1 MAAYSFIDNINDF
14 FSTGYFTEDFQKKV
28 FDKSGY
34 SQEGIKELCTRF
46 SALRQQ
52 YNRYKQAVTSR
63 YAREKDKE
71 RETFDF
77 NSKLLECLGYY
88 KATVK
93 EQPAAILSLPIG
105 ENGAQQDVPVRIVCN
120 RTDGSPQ
127 LYVMDIPT
135 LVSASDDTDAETGF
149 AELGLDRLVTHIFS
163 LPEQEHPRY
172 ILMSSGNMVFFMD
185 ADKWE
190 RGAYLRFDI
199 ERLLVETTQSAMRN
213 YFALFY
219 LLVSR
224 EALAVIGDTPLMQQL
239 EEESYKN
246 AYAVTQDL
254 KRGVVAAVEALAN
267 EAIWYIKHTPDNKFH
282 DQDETDDNFETM
294 MRDDCLIFIYRL
306 LFIFYAESR
315 PDLDILPINDQTYQR
330 GYSLEMLR
338 DLEQVN
344 LITAEELNGYFFDHS
359 IKRLFA
365 LILRG
370 YNEDRVDASSMT
382 ASFRV
387 RHIDSPLFS
396 DTKLKVL
403 VGVKFRNVVWQSIV
417 CQLSLSQKQKGKPRG
432 RISYANLGINQLGS
446 VYENLLAYR
455 GFYAEE
461 DYIEVHPKGDL
472 VETYLQPRSRRDVFE
487 EDEILKDEEGHDI
500 IHPRGKFIYRLNG
513 RDRKKS
519 ASFYTPEVLTKSTV
533 KYTLKPIVE
542 KLERGEIKASDL
554 LQMKI
559 LEPAMGAAAFQ
570 NEVINQL
577 AVLYLQ
583 FRKQEVGETIDP
595 LQYPNEL
602 QKVKAFI
609 ATSNVYGVDLN
620 ATAIELGKLS
630 LWLNVMHK
638 DMEVPFF
645 SNRLA
650 EGNAVIGAWLK
661 VYKKSDVVRTTVGQR
676 AYDKKWW
683 EAPTHRIHFSDSRLE
698 RHYTEVYHFLLPVQD
713 MLGILNAKL
722 PTFSKEEEQ
731 KLKEKKK
738 VMANIRKSWLKGIT
752 GEEYKQLER
761 ISRKIDVLLKK
772 YVEFQ
777 MGVAEYANNGYAV
790 WKYAG
795 KRTLPFE
802 TNAQREEFDDQRYR
816 KDSAYM
822 KLKMVMD
829 YWCSLFFWEYK
840 DLADLP
846 TRQDYWDDI
855 ERVLDVDMKEASPK
869 VRFSNAG
876 KTGEEDLFLPK
887 QGRIDFDAEE
897 EESAAK
903 VQSLEYY
910 LAEMG
915 NKQINKLQLE
925 GAYSERRFD
934 IVKELAKRYHF
945 FHPMLEFLEVFWL
958 RDGFD
963 VICGN
968 PPWIKLEFNEANIVS
983 EKYPEVVIRKV
994 SAPVVRQMIKQFM
1007 NDQMMEKLYKGEMA
1021 EQVCSTAFLNAYC
1034 NYPLLIG
1041 QQTNL
1046 YKCVLEN
1053 TMDLVSPTN
1062 GYIGLLTPESIYDDP
1077 NGQPLRREL
1086 YKRLRYHFQY
1096 QNELRLFAE
1105 VHHHTVYG
1113 DQLLGP
1119 RRSSSPRFASLSNLF
1134 HPSTVDGCF
1143 THDGH
1148 GMCGGIKDE
1157 NGNWNTKPHRDRIVT
1172 FTDKELQVLSDT
1184 FEDGTT
1190 GDCAKLVSIHSKEI
1204 IGVLKKIS
1212 DFPKHLDDVKNIT
1225 SMCFD
1230 ETNAPKAGL
1239 IKRHTCVPELSKYE
1253 MIYSGPHFYVANPI
1267 YKTPRETCI
1276 LNSDY
1281 DNVELG
1287 KIPDNYIQRTN
1298 YIPNIPLPE
1307 YNQQVRGFI
1316 SNKVQGEVSYDNYF
1330 DYYKLGIRAMISQAG
1345 ERSLICAVLPRRTA
1359 HINGVISSSFVRGD
1373 DTVDIAALCASIPM
1387 DFFMKTIAAQ
1397 NLTSVRMQGFPLGI
1411 DEKYNN
1417 AMRSRTLLLNCLTTH
1432 YADLWQEMWD
1442 GAYKNETWSLR
1453 DKRLKPFDQL
1463 HETWSWDIPL
1473 RNYFERR
1480 QALVEIDV
1488 ISAMALGLS
1497 LQDLEMIYTIQF
1509 PVLQQNENDTWYD
1522 AEGKIVFTCS
1532 KGLTGVGLDRKQW
1545 EAMRGEPNT
1554 PNNPNNPNTP
1564 ITSYKGSTASYV
1576 HTIDPSKSEL
1586 YGGQQQTFVAP
1597 YTRCD
1602 RIADYR
1608 RAWAHFE
1615 KIYNK

>member
-224 EALAVIGDTPLMQQL
+224 EALAAIGDTPLMQQL

-294 MRDDCLIFIYRL
+294 MRDDCLVFIYRL

-822 KLKMVMD
+822 KLKAVMD
-829 YWCSLFFWEYK
+829 YWCALFFWEYK

-915 NKQINKLQLE
+915 NKQTNKLQLE

-963 VICGN
+963 IICGN
-968 PPWIKLEFNEANIVS
+968 PPWEKWSYEQQEVIG
-983 EKYPEVVIRKV
+983 EKYPEVLIRED
-994 SAPVVRQMIKQFM
+994 SATDVEHALEVYFQNATIKSMCMMEQVEATCSATFM
-1007 NDQMMEKLYKGEMA
+1007 NSFA
-1021 EQVCSTAFLNAYC
+1021 C
-1034 NYPLLIG
+1034 YPLLVG
-1041 QQTNL
+1041 QQADL
-1046 YKCVLEN
+1046 YKNVLTN
-1053 TMDLVSPTN
+1053 CFDLLSEK
-1062 GYIGLLTPESIYDDP
+1062 GYLGMLHPESVYDDAK
-1077 NGQPLRREL
+1077 GQPLRKVMYR
-1086 YKRLRYHFQY
+1086 RLQYHFQY
-1096 QNELRLFAE
+1096 QNALNLFPIA
-1105 VHHHTVYG
+1105 H
-1113 DQLLGP
+1113 
-1119 RRSSSPRFASLSNLF
+1119 RRKYSANIYTGLKDEISFDSISNLF
-1134 HPSTVDGCF
+1134 HPKTVDDCYMHNGQGICE
-1143 THDGH
+1143 
-1148 GMCGGIKDE
+1148 GIKGKD
-1157 NGNWNTKPHRDRIVT
+1157 GKWNLAGHKNRIVHYNA
-1172 FTDKELQVLSDT
+1172 KYIKLLSDT
-1184 FEDGTT
+1184 FEDGRYP
-1190 GDCAKLVSIHSKEI
+1190 DCAKLVSVHNNEMLGI
-1204 IGVLKKIS
+1204 LDKIS
-1212 DFPKHLDDVKNIT
+1212 NYERKVSSVRNKIT
-1225 SMCFD
+1225 VCFD
-1230 ETNAPKAGL
+1230 ETGAPKEGL
-1239 IKRHTCVPELSKYE
+1239 IKDVRSHTCYPSMENCE
-1253 MIYSGPHFYVANPI
+1253 MIYNAPQFYVSNPI
-1267 YKTPRETCI
+1267 YQTPKEVSLKKGDFNI
-1276 LNSDY
+1276 VDLEKISD
-1281 DNVELG
+1281 E
-1287 KIPDNYIQRTN
+1287 YIQRTKYLPLVGN
-1298 YIPNIPLPE
+1298 YRSLSTFNAFVIGQDEHGNDIYDSLLDH
-1307 YNQQVRGFI
+1307 YKVGFRKMVNL
-1316 SNKVQGEVSYDNYF
+1316 S
-1330 DYYKLGIRAMISQAG
+1330 G

-1359 HINGVISSSFVRGD
+1359 HIHGVISISFLDRNY
-1373 DTVDIAALCASIPM
+1373 TVDMAALCSSIVM
-1387 DFFMKTIAAQ
+1387 DFYWKTIATQ
-1397 NLTSVRMQGFPLGI
+1397 NITESRLATFPFGI
-1411 DEKYNN
+1411 KKKFKS
-1417 AMRSRTLLLNCLTTH
+1417 AMYSRTLMLNCLNK
-1432 YADLWQEMWD
+1432 YYDDLWSGCWCESFRTD
-1442 GAYKNETWSLR
+1442 RWSLE
-1453 DKRLKPFDQL
+1453 DARLKPFSEL
-1463 HETWSWDIPL
+1463 TPSWNHDTPL
-1473 RNYFERR
+1473 RNHFERR

-1488 ISAMALGLS
+1488 LAAMSFGLS
-1497 LQDLEMIYTIQF
+1497 LEDLEFIYDIQF
-1509 PVLQQNENDTWYD
+1509 PVLRQNEDDTWYD
-1522 AEGKIVFTCS
+1522 Q
-1532 KGLTGVGLDRKQW
+1532 KGNVVYSVSLCKKGVGVDRATW
-1545 EAMRGEPNT
+1545 NTIRGEQLSDN
-1554 PNNPNNPNTP
+1554 
-1564 ITSYKGSTASYV
+1564 IYQGATSSYI
-1576 HTIDPSKSEL
+1576 HTVPVEKSEL
-1586 YGGQQQTFVAP
+1586 YGGEQVTYYAP

-1608 RAWAHFE
+1608 RAWTFFE
-1615 KIYNK
+1615 ERFKNED

>member
-14 FSTGYFTEDFQKKV
+14 FSTGYFTEDFLKKV

-105 ENGAQQDVPVRIVCN
+105 ENGVQQDVPVRIVCN

-224 EALAVIGDTPLMQQL
+224 EALAAIGDTPLMQQL

-294 MRDDCLIFIYRL
+294 MRDDCLVFIYRL

-500 IHPRGKFIYRLNG
+500 IHPKGKFIYRLNG

-595 LQYPNEL
+595 LQYSNEL

-661 VYKKSDVVRTTVGQR
+661 VYKKSDVVRTIVGQR

-731 KLKEKKK
+731 KLKEMKK

-816 KDSAYM
+816 KNSPYM
-822 KLKMVMD
+822 KLKAVMD
-829 YWCSLFFWEYK
+829 YWCALFFWEYK

-897 EESAAK
+897 EKSAAK

-910 LAEMG
+910 IAEMG
-915 NKQINKLQLE
+915 NKQTNKLPLE
-925 GAYSERRFD
+925 GVYSERRFD

-963 VICGN
+963 IICGN
-968 PPWIKLEFNEANIVS
+968 PPWEKWSYEQQEVIG
-983 EKYPEVVIRKV
+983 EKYPEVLIRED
-994 SAPVVRQMIKQFM
+994 SATDVEHALEMYFQNATIKSMCMMEQVEATCSATFM
-1007 NDQMMEKLYKGEMA
+1007 NSFA
-1021 EQVCSTAFLNAYC
+1021 C
-1034 NYPLLIG
+1034 YPLLVG
-1041 QQTNL
+1041 QQADL
-1046 YKCVLEN
+1046 YKNVLTN
-1053 TMDLVSPTN
+1053 CFDLLSEK
-1062 GYIGLLTPESIYDDP
+1062 GYLGMLHPESVYDDAK
-1077 NGQPLRREL
+1077 GQPLRKVMYR
-1086 YKRLRYHFQY
+1086 RLQYHFQY
-1096 QNELRLFAE
+1096 QNALNLFPIA
-1105 VHHHTVYG
+1105 H
-1113 DQLLGP
+1113 
-1119 RRSSSPRFASLSNLF
+1119 RRKYSANIYTGLKDEISFDSISNLF
-1134 HPSTVDGCF
+1134 HPKTVDDCYMHNGQGICE
-1143 THDGH
+1143 
-1148 GMCGGIKDE
+1148 GIKGKD
-1157 NGNWNTKPHRDRIVT
+1157 GKWNLAGHKNRIVHYNA
-1172 FTDKELQVLSDT
+1172 KYIKLLSDT
-1184 FEDGTT
+1184 FEDGRYP
-1190 GDCAKLVSIHSKEI
+1190 DCAKLVSVHNNEMLGI
-1204 IGVLKKIS
+1204 LDKIS
-1212 DFPKHLDDVKNIT
+1212 NYERKVSSVTNKIT
-1225 SMCFD
+1225 VCFD
-1230 ETNAPKAGL
+1230 ETGAPKEGL
-1239 IKRHTCVPELSKYE
+1239 IKDVRSHTCYPSMENCE
-1253 MIYSGPHFYVANPI
+1253 MIYNAPQFYVSNPV
-1267 YKTPRETCI
+1267 YQTPKEVSLKKGDFNI
-1276 LNSDY
+1276 VDLEKISD
-1281 DNVELG
+1281 E
-1287 KIPDNYIQRTN
+1287 YIQRTKYLPLVGN
-1298 YIPNIPLPE
+1298 YRSLSTFNAFVIGQDEHGNDIYDSLLDH
-1307 YNQQVRGFI
+1307 YKVGFRKMVNL
-1316 SNKVQGEVSYDNYF
+1316 S
-1330 DYYKLGIRAMISQAG
+1330 G

-1359 HINGVISSSFVRGD
+1359 HINGVISISFLDRNY
-1373 DTVDIAALCASIPM
+1373 TVDMAALCSSIVM
-1387 DFFMKTIAAQ
+1387 DFYWKTIATQ
-1397 NLTSVRMQGFPLGI
+1397 NITESRLATFPFGI
-1411 DEKYNN
+1411 KKKFKS
-1417 AMRSRTLLLNCLTTH
+1417 AMYSRTLMLNCLNK
-1432 YADLWQEMWD
+1432 YYDDLWSGCWCESFRTD
-1442 GAYKNETWSLR
+1442 RWSLE
-1453 DKRLKPFDQL
+1453 DARLKPFSEL
-1463 HETWSWDIPL
+1463 TPSWNHDTPL
-1473 RNYFERR
+1473 RNHFERR

-1488 ISAMALGLS
+1488 LAAMSFGLS
-1497 LQDLEMIYTIQF
+1497 LEDLEFIYDIQF
-1509 PVLQQNENDTWYD
+1509 PVLRQNEDDTWYD
-1522 AEGKIVFTCS
+1522 Q
-1532 KGLTGVGLDRKQW
+1532 KGNVVYSVSLCKKGVGVDRATW
-1545 EAMRGEPNT
+1545 NTIRGEQLSDN
-1554 PNNPNNPNTP
+1554 
-1564 ITSYKGSTASYV
+1564 IYQGATSSYI
-1576 HTIDPSKSEL
+1576 HTVPVEKSEL
-1586 YGGQQQTFVAP
+1586 YGGEQVTYYAP

-1608 RAWAHFE
+1608 RAWTFFE
-1615 KIYNK
+1615 ERFKNED

>member
-14 FSTGYFTEDFQKKV
+14 FSTGYFTEDFLKKV

-105 ENGAQQDVPVRIVCN
+105 ENGVQQDVPVRIVCN

-224 EALAVIGDTPLMQQL
+224 EALAAIGDTPLMQQL

-294 MRDDCLIFIYRL
+294 MRDDCLVFIYRL

-595 LQYPNEL
+595 LQYSNEL

-661 VYKKSDVVRTTVGQR
+661 VYKKSDVVRTIVGQR

-722 PTFSKEEEQ
+722 PTFSEEEEQ
-731 KLKEKKK
+731 KLKDKKK

-752 GEEYKQLER
+752 GEEYRQLER

-816 KDSAYM
+816 KNSPYM
-822 KLKMVMD
+822 KLKVVMD
-829 YWCSLFFWEYK
+829 YWCALFFWEYK

-869 VRFSNAG
+869 VCFSNAG

-897 EESAAK
+897 EISAAK

-910 LAEMG
+910 IAEMG
-915 NKQINKLQLE
+915 NKQTNKLPLK
-925 GAYSERRFD
+925 GVYSERRFD

-963 VICGN
+963 IICGN
-968 PPWIKLEFNEANIVS
+968 PPWEKWSYEQQEVIG
-983 EKYPEVVIRKV
+983 EKYPEVLIRED
-994 SAPVVRQMIKQFM
+994 SATDVEHALEMYFQNATIKSMCMMEQVEATCSATFM
-1007 NDQMMEKLYKGEMA
+1007 NSFA
-1021 EQVCSTAFLNAYC
+1021 C
-1034 NYPLLIG
+1034 YPLLVG
-1041 QQTNL
+1041 QQADL
-1046 YKCVLEN
+1046 YKNVLTN
-1053 TMDLVSPTN
+1053 CFDLLSEK
-1062 GYIGLLTPESIYDDP
+1062 GYLGMLHPESVYDDAK
-1077 NGQPLRREL
+1077 GQPLRKVMYR
-1086 YKRLRYHFQY
+1086 RLQYHFQY
-1096 QNELRLFAE
+1096 QNALNLFPIA
-1105 VHHHTVYG
+1105 H
-1113 DQLLGP
+1113 
-1119 RRSSSPRFASLSNLF
+1119 RRKYSANIYTGLKDEISFDSISNLF
-1134 HPSTVDGCF
+1134 HPKTVDDCYMHNGQGICE
-1143 THDGH
+1143 
-1148 GMCGGIKDE
+1148 GIKGKD
-1157 NGNWNTKPHRDRIVT
+1157 GKWNLAGHKNRIVHYNA
-1172 FTDKELQVLSDT
+1172 KYIKLLSDT
-1184 FEDGTT
+1184 FEDGRYP
-1190 GDCAKLVSIHSKEI
+1190 DCAKLVSVHNNEMLGI
-1204 IGVLKKIS
+1204 LDKIS
-1212 DFPKHLDDVKNIT
+1212 NYERKVSSVRNKIT
-1225 SMCFD
+1225 VCFD
-1230 ETNAPKAGL
+1230 ETGAPKEGL
-1239 IKRHTCVPELSKYE
+1239 IKDVRSHTCYPSMENCE
-1253 MIYSGPHFYVANPI
+1253 MIYNAPQFYVSNPV
-1267 YKTPRETCI
+1267 YQTPKEVSLKKGDFNI
-1276 LNSDY
+1276 VDLEKISD
-1281 DNVELG
+1281 E
-1287 KIPDNYIQRTN
+1287 YIQRTKYLPLVGN
-1298 YIPNIPLPE
+1298 YRSLSTFNAFVIGQDEHGNDIYDSLLDH
-1307 YNQQVRGFI
+1307 YKVGFRKMVNL
-1316 SNKVQGEVSYDNYF
+1316 S
-1330 DYYKLGIRAMISQAG
+1330 G

-1359 HINGVISSSFVRGD
+1359 HIHGVISISFLDRNY
-1373 DTVDIAALCASIPM
+1373 TVDMAALCSSIVM
-1387 DFFMKTIAAQ
+1387 DFYWKTIATQ
-1397 NLTSVRMQGFPLGI
+1397 NITESRLATFPFGI
-1411 DEKYNN
+1411 KKKFKS
-1417 AMRSRTLLLNCLTTH
+1417 AMYSRTLMLNCLNK
-1432 YADLWQEMWD
+1432 YYDDLWSGCWCESFRTD
-1442 GAYKNETWSLR
+1442 SWSLE
-1453 DKRLKPFDQL
+1453 DARLKPFSEL
-1463 HETWSWDIPL
+1463 TPSWNHDTPL
-1473 RNYFERR
+1473 RNHFERR

-1488 ISAMALGLS
+1488 LAAMSFGLS
-1497 LQDLEMIYTIQF
+1497 LEDLEFIYDIQF
-1509 PVLQQNENDTWYD
+1509 PVLRQNEDDTWYD
-1522 AEGKIVFTCS
+1522 Q
-1532 KGLTGVGLDRKQW
+1532 KGNVVYSVSLCKKGVGVDRATW
-1545 EAMRGEPNT
+1545 NTIRGEQLSDN
-1554 PNNPNNPNTP
+1554 
-1564 ITSYKGSTASYV
+1564 IYQGATSSYI
-1576 HTIDPSKSEL
+1576 HTVPVEKSEL
-1586 YGGQQQTFVAP
+1586 YGGEQVTYYAP

-1602 RIADYR
+1602 RIADYQ
-1608 RAWAHFE
+1608 RAWTFFE
-1615 KIYNK
+1615 ERFKNED

>member
-93 EQPAAILSLPIG
+93 GQPAAILSLPIG

-127 LYVMDIPT
+127 LYVMDIHT
-135 LVSASDDTDAETGF
+135 LVSASEDTDAETGF

-224 EALAVIGDTPLMQQL
+224 EALAAIGDTPLMQQL

-294 MRDDCLIFIYRL
+294 MRDDCLVFIYRL

-683 EAPTHRIHFSDSRLE
+683 EAPTHRIHFTDSRLE

-822 KLKMVMD
+822 KLKAVMD
-829 YWCSLFFWEYK
+829 YWCALFFWEYK

-897 EESAAK
+897 EKSAAK

-910 LAEMG
+910 IAEMG
-915 NKQINKLQLE
+915 NKQTNKLPLE
-925 GAYSERRFD
+925 GVYSERRFD
-934 IVKELAKRYHF
+934 IVNELAKRYHF

-963 VICGN
+963 IICGN
-968 PPWIKLEFNEANIVS
+968 PPWEKWSYEQQEVIG
-983 EKYPEVVIRKV
+983 EKYPEVLIRED
-994 SAPVVRQMIKQFM
+994 SATDVEHALEVYFQNATIKSMCMMEQVEATCSATFM
-1007 NDQMMEKLYKGEMA
+1007 NSFA
-1021 EQVCSTAFLNAYC
+1021 C
-1034 NYPLLIG
+1034 YPLLVG
-1041 QQTNL
+1041 QQADL
-1046 YKCVLEN
+1046 YKNVLTN
-1053 TMDLVSPTN
+1053 CFDLLSEK
-1062 GYIGLLTPESIYDDP
+1062 GYLGMLHPESVYDDAK
-1077 NGQPLRREL
+1077 GQPLRKVMYR
-1086 YKRLRYHFQY
+1086 RLQYHFQY
-1096 QNELRLFAE
+1096 QNALNLFPIA
-1105 VHHHTVYG
+1105 H
-1113 DQLLGP
+1113 
-1119 RRSSSPRFASLSNLF
+1119 RRKYSANIYTGLKDEISFDSISNLF
-1134 HPSTVDGCF
+1134 HPKTVDDCYMHNGQGICE
-1143 THDGH
+1143 
-1148 GMCGGIKDE
+1148 GIKGKD
-1157 NGNWNTKPHRDRIVT
+1157 GKWNLAGHKNRIVHYNA
-1172 FTDKELQVLSDT
+1172 KYIKLLSDT
-1184 FEDGTT
+1184 FEDGRYP
-1190 GDCAKLVSIHSKEI
+1190 DCAKLVSVHNNEMLGI
-1204 IGVLKKIS
+1204 LDKIS
-1212 DFPKHLDDVKNIT
+1212 NYERKVSSVTNKIT
-1225 SMCFD
+1225 VCFD
-1230 ETNAPKAGL
+1230 ETGAPKEGL
-1239 IKRHTCVPELSKYE
+1239 IKDVRSHTCYPSMENCE
-1253 MIYSGPHFYVANPI
+1253 MIYNAPQFYVSNPV
-1267 YKTPRETCI
+1267 YQTPKEVSLKKGDFNI
-1276 LNSDY
+1276 VDLEKISD
-1281 DNVELG
+1281 E
-1287 KIPDNYIQRTN
+1287 YIQRTKYLPLVGN
-1298 YIPNIPLPE
+1298 YRSLSTFNAFVIGQDEHGNDIYDSLLDH
-1307 YNQQVRGFI
+1307 YKVGFRKMVNL
-1316 SNKVQGEVSYDNYF
+1316 S
-1330 DYYKLGIRAMISQAG
+1330 G

-1359 HINGVISSSFVRGD
+1359 HIHGVISISFLDRNY
-1373 DTVDIAALCASIPM
+1373 TVDMAALCSSIVM
-1387 DFFMKTIAAQ
+1387 DFYWKTIATQ
-1397 NLTSVRMQGFPLGI
+1397 NITESRLATFPFGI
-1411 DEKYNN
+1411 KKKFKS
-1417 AMRSRTLLLNCLTTH
+1417 AMYSRTLMLNCLNK
-1432 YADLWQEMWD
+1432 YYDDLWSGCWCESFRTD
-1442 GAYKNETWSLR
+1442 RWSLE
-1453 DKRLKPFDQL
+1453 DARLKPFSEL
-1463 HETWSWDIPL
+1463 TPSWNHDTPL
-1473 RNYFERR
+1473 RNHFERR

-1488 ISAMALGLS
+1488 LAAMSFGLS
-1497 LQDLEMIYTIQF
+1497 LEDLEFIYDIQF
-1509 PVLQQNENDTWYD
+1509 PVLRQNEDDTWYD
-1522 AEGKIVFTCS
+1522 Q
-1532 KGLTGVGLDRKQW
+1532 KGNVVYSVSLCKKGVGVDRATWNTIRGKQLSDNIYQG
-1545 EAMRGEPNT
+1545 A
-1554 PNNPNNPNTP
+1554 
-1564 ITSYKGSTASYV
+1564 TSSYI
-1576 HTIDPSKSEL
+1576 HTVPVEKSEL
-1586 YGGQQQTFVAP
+1586 YGGEQVTYYAP

-1602 RIADYR
+1602 RIADYQ
-1608 RAWAHFE
+1608 RAWTFFE
-1615 KIYNK
+1615 ERFKNED

>member
-224 EALAVIGDTPLMQQL
+224 EALAAIGDTPLMQQL

-294 MRDDCLIFIYRL
+294 MRDDCLVFIYRL

-487 EDEILKDEEGHDI
+487 EDEILKDDEGHDI

-554 LQMKI
+554 LQMKL

-722 PTFSKEEEQ
+722 PTFSKEEEH

-816 KDSAYM
+816 KNSPYM
-822 KLKMVMD
+822 KLKAVMD
-829 YWCSLFFWEYK
+829 YWCALFFWEYK

-897 EESAAK
+897 EISAAK

-910 LAEMG
+910 IAEMG
-915 NKQINKLQLE
+915 NKQTNKLPLK
-925 GAYSERRFD
+925 GVYSERRFD

-963 VICGN
+963 IICGN
-968 PPWIKLEFNEANIVS
+968 PPWEKWSYEQQEVIG
-983 EKYPEVVIRKV
+983 EKYPEVLIRED
-994 SAPVVRQMIKQFM
+994 SATDVEHALEMYFQNATIKSMCMMEQVEATCSATFM
-1007 NDQMMEKLYKGEMA
+1007 NSFA
-1021 EQVCSTAFLNAYC
+1021 C
-1034 NYPLLIG
+1034 YPLLVG
-1041 QQTNL
+1041 QQADL
-1046 YKCVLEN
+1046 YKNVLTN
-1053 TMDLVSPTN
+1053 CFDLLSEK
-1062 GYIGLLTPESIYDDP
+1062 GYLGMLHPESVYDDAK
-1077 NGQPLRREL
+1077 GQPLRKVMYR
-1086 YKRLRYHFQY
+1086 RLQYHFQY
-1096 QNELRLFAE
+1096 QNALNLFPIA
-1105 VHHHTVYG
+1105 H
-1113 DQLLGP
+1113 
-1119 RRSSSPRFASLSNLF
+1119 RRKYSANIYTGLKDEISFDSISNLF
-1134 HPSTVDGCF
+1134 HPKTVDDCYMHNGQGICE
-1143 THDGH
+1143 
-1148 GMCGGIKDE
+1148 GIKGKD
-1157 NGNWNTKPHRDRIVT
+1157 GKWNLAGHKNRIVHYNA
-1172 FTDKELQVLSDT
+1172 KYIKLLSDT
-1184 FEDGTT
+1184 FEDGRYP
-1190 GDCAKLVSIHSKEI
+1190 DCAKLVSVHNNEMLGI
-1204 IGVLKKIS
+1204 LDKIS
-1212 DFPKHLDDVKNIT
+1212 NYERKVSSVTNKIT
-1225 SMCFD
+1225 VCFD
-1230 ETNAPKAGL
+1230 ETGAPKEGL
-1239 IKRHTCVPELSKYE
+1239 IKDVRSHTCYPSMENCE
-1253 MIYSGPHFYVANPI
+1253 MIYNAPQFYVSNPV
-1267 YKTPRETCI
+1267 YQTPKGVSLKKGDFNIVDLEKI
-1276 LNSDY
+1276 SD
-1281 DNVELG
+1281 E
-1287 KIPDNYIQRTN
+1287 YIQRTKYLPLVGN
-1298 YIPNIPLPE
+1298 YRSLSTFNAFVIGQDEHGNDIYDSLLDH
-1307 YNQQVRGFI
+1307 YKVGFRKMVNL
-1316 SNKVQGEVSYDNYF
+1316 S
-1330 DYYKLGIRAMISQAG
+1330 G

-1359 HINGVISSSFVRGD
+1359 HINGVISISFLDRNY
-1373 DTVDIAALCASIPM
+1373 TVDMAALCSSIVM
-1387 DFFMKTIAAQ
+1387 DFYWKTIATQ
-1397 NLTSVRMQGFPLGI
+1397 NITESRLATFPFGI
-1411 DEKYNN
+1411 KKKFKS
-1417 AMRSRTLLLNCLTTH
+1417 AMYSRTLMLNCLNK
-1432 YADLWQEMWD
+1432 YYDDLWSGCWCD
-1442 GAYKNETWSLR
+1442 SFRTDRWSLE
-1453 DKRLKPFDQL
+1453 DARLKPFSEL
-1463 HETWSWDIPL
+1463 TPSWNHDTPL
-1473 RNYFERR
+1473 RNHFERR

-1488 ISAMALGLS
+1488 LAAMSFGLS
-1497 LQDLEMIYTIQF
+1497 LEDLEFIYDIQF
-1509 PVLQQNENDTWYD
+1509 PVLRQNEDDTWYD
-1522 AEGKIVFTCS
+1522 Q
-1532 KGLTGVGLDRKQW
+1532 KGNVVYSVSLCKKGVGVDRATW
-1545 EAMRGEPNT
+1545 NTIRGEQLSDN
-1554 PNNPNNPNTP
+1554 
-1564 ITSYKGSTASYV
+1564 IYQGATSSYI
-1576 HTIDPSKSEL
+1576 HTVPVEKSEL
-1586 YGGQQQTFVAP
+1586 YGGEQVTYYAP

-1602 RIADYR
+1602 RIADYQ
-1608 RAWAHFE
+1608 RAWTFFE
-1615 KIYNK
+1615 ERFKNED

>member
-28 FDKSGY
+28 FVKSGY

-93 EQPAAILSLPIG
+93 EQPAAILPLPIG
-105 ENGAQQDVPVRIVCN
+105 ENGAQQDVPVRIVCC

-224 EALAVIGDTPLMQQL
+224 EALAAIGDMPLMQQL

-294 MRDDCLIFIYRL
+294 MRDDCLVFIYRL

-338 DLEQVN
+338 DLEQVK

-370 YNEDRVDASSMT
+370 CNEDRVDASSMT

-396 DTKLKVL
+396 DAKLKVL

-417 CQLSLSQKQKGKPRG
+417 CQLSLSQQQKGKMRG

-500 IHPRGKFIYRLNG
+500 IHPKGKFIYRLNG

-542 KLERGEIKASDL
+542 KLERGEIYASDL

-583 FRKQEVGETIDP
+583 FRKQEVGESIDP

-731 KLKEKKK
+731 KLKEHKKI
-738 VMANIRKSWLKGIT
+738 MANIRKSWLKGIT

-822 KLKMVMD
+822 KLKIVMD

-846 TRQDYWDDI
+846 TRQEYWDDI
-855 ERVLDVDMKEASPK
+855 ERILNVEVKESSPK

-910 LAEMG
+910 IAEMG
-915 NKQINKLQLE
+915 NKQTNKLQLE
-925 GAYSERRFD
+925 GAYSERRID
-934 IVKELAKRYHF
+934 IVEELAKRYHF

-963 VICGN
+963 IICGN

-1053 TMDLVSPTN
+1053 TMDLASPTN

-1359 HINGVISSSFVRGD
+1359 HIHGIISISFLNRYD
-1373 DTVDIAALCASIPM
+1373 AVDMAALCASIVI
-1387 DFFMKTIAAQ
+1387 DFYIKTIAAQ
-1397 NLTSVRMQGFPLGI
+1397 NLRYSRLATFPIGVPV
-1411 DEKYNN
+1411 KYKS
-1417 AMRSRTLLLNCLTTH
+1417 ALYSRTLLLNCLTNN
-1432 YADLWQEMWD
+1432 YSEF
-1442 GAYKNETWSLR
+1442 WSSCWN
-1453 DKRLKPFDQL
+1453 DEYNYEHWSINDTRLKPFGYLTQA
-1463 HETWSWDIPL
+1463 WSWNTPL
-1473 RNYFERR
+1473 RNHFERR

-1488 ISAMALGLS
+1488 LAAMALGLS
-1497 LQDLEMIYTIQF
+1497 LKDLELIYTIQF

-1522 AEGKIVFTCS
+1522 QKGNIVFTCS
-1532 KGLTGVGLDRKQW
+1532 KGLTGVGCDRKEW
-1545 EAMRGEPNT
+1545 NTIRGEQVDENT
-1554 PNNPNNPNTP
+1554 FV
-1564 ITSYKGSTASYV
+1564 GVESTYV
-1576 HTIDPSKSEL
+1576 HIIDSKKSEL
-1586 YGGQQQTFVAP
+1586 YGGEQVTYYAP

-1608 RAWAHFE
+1608 RAWAYFE
-1615 KIYNK
+1615 ERFKNKD

>member
-127 LYVMDIPT
+127 LYVMDIHT
-135 LVSASDDTDAETGF
+135 LVSASEDTDAETGF

-224 EALAVIGDTPLMQQL
+224 EALAAIGDTPLMQQL

-294 MRDDCLIFIYRL
+294 MRDDCLVFIYRL

-738 VMANIRKSWLKGIT
+738 VMVNIRKSWLKGIT

-761 ISRKIDVLLKK
+761 ISRKIDVLLKE

-816 KDSAYM
+816 KNSPYM
-822 KLKMVMD
+822 KLKAVMD
-829 YWCSLFFWEYK
+829 YWCALFFWEYK

-897 EESAAK
+897 EISAAK

-910 LAEMG
+910 IAEMG
-915 NKQINKLQLE
+915 NKQTNKLPLK
-925 GAYSERRFD
+925 GVYSERRFD
-934 IVKELAKRYHF
+934 IVNELAKRYHF

-963 VICGN
+963 IICGN
-968 PPWIKLEFNEANIVS
+968 PPWEKWSYEQQEVIG
-983 EKYPEVVIRKV
+983 EKYPEVLIRED
-994 SAPVVRQMIKQFM
+994 SATDVEHALEMYFQNATIKSMCMMEQVEATCSATFM
-1007 NDQMMEKLYKGEMA
+1007 NSFA
-1021 EQVCSTAFLNAYC
+1021 C
-1034 NYPLLIG
+1034 YPLLVG
-1041 QQTNL
+1041 QQADL
-1046 YKCVLEN
+1046 YKNVLTN
-1053 TMDLVSPTN
+1053 CFDLLSEK
-1062 GYIGLLTPESIYDDP
+1062 GYLGMLHPESVYDDAK
-1077 NGQPLRREL
+1077 GQPLRKVMYR
-1086 YKRLRYHFQY
+1086 RLQYHFQY
-1096 QNELRLFAE
+1096 QNALNLFPIA
-1105 VHHHTVYG
+1105 H
-1113 DQLLGP
+1113 
-1119 RRSSSPRFASLSNLF
+1119 RRKYSANIYTGLKDEISFDSISNLF
-1134 HPSTVDGCF
+1134 HPKTVDDCYMHNGQGICE
-1143 THDGH
+1143 
-1148 GMCGGIKDE
+1148 GIKGKD
-1157 NGNWNTKPHRDRIVT
+1157 GKWNLAGHKNRIVHYNA
-1172 FTDKELQVLSDT
+1172 KYIKLLSDT
-1184 FEDGTT
+1184 FEDGRYP
-1190 GDCAKLVSIHSKEI
+1190 DCAKLVSVHNNEMLGI
-1204 IGVLKKIS
+1204 LDKIS
-1212 DFPKHLDDVKNIT
+1212 NYERKVSSVTNKIT
-1225 SMCFD
+1225 VCFD
-1230 ETNAPKAGL
+1230 ETGAPKEGL
-1239 IKRHTCVPELSKYE
+1239 IKDVRSHTCYPSMENCE
-1253 MIYSGPHFYVANPI
+1253 MIYNAPQFYVSNPV
-1267 YKTPRETCI
+1267 YQTPKEVSLKKGDFNI
-1276 LNSDY
+1276 VDLEKISD
-1281 DNVELG
+1281 E
-1287 KIPDNYIQRTN
+1287 YIQRTKYLPLVGN
-1298 YIPNIPLPE
+1298 YRSLSTFNAFVIGQDEHGNDIYDSLLDH
-1307 YNQQVRGFI
+1307 YKVGFRKMVNL
-1316 SNKVQGEVSYDNYF
+1316 S
-1330 DYYKLGIRAMISQAG
+1330 G

-1359 HINGVISSSFVRGD
+1359 HIHGVISISFLDRNY
-1373 DTVDIAALCASIPM
+1373 TVDMAALCSSIVM
-1387 DFFMKTIAAQ
+1387 DFYWKTIATQ
-1397 NLTSVRMQGFPLGI
+1397 NITESRLATFPFGI
-1411 DEKYNN
+1411 KKKFKS
-1417 AMRSRTLLLNCLTTH
+1417 AMYSRTLMLNCLNK
-1432 YADLWQEMWD
+1432 YYDDLWSGCWCESFRTD
-1442 GAYKNETWSLR
+1442 RWSLE
-1453 DKRLKPFDQL
+1453 DARLKPFSEL
-1463 HETWSWDIPL
+1463 TPSWNHDTPL
-1473 RNYFERR
+1473 RNHFERR

-1488 ISAMALGLS
+1488 LAAMSFGLS
-1497 LQDLEMIYTIQF
+1497 LEDLEFIYDIQF
-1509 PVLQQNENDTWYD
+1509 PVLRQNEDDTWYD
-1522 AEGKIVFTCS
+1522 Q
-1532 KGLTGVGLDRKQW
+1532 KGNVVYSVSLCKKGVGVDRATW
-1545 EAMRGEPNT
+1545 NTIRGEQLSDN
-1554 PNNPNNPNTP
+1554 
-1564 ITSYKGSTASYV
+1564 IYQGATSSYI
-1576 HTIDPSKSEL
+1576 HTVPVEKSEL
-1586 YGGQQQTFVAP
+1586 YGGEQVTYYAP

-1602 RIADYR
+1602 RIADYQ
-1608 RAWAHFE
+1608 RAWTFFE
-1615 KIYNK
+1615 ERFKNED

>member
-105 ENGAQQDVPVRIVCN
+105 ENGARQDVPVRIVCN

-224 EALAVIGDTPLMQQL
+224 EALAAIGDTPLMQQL

-294 MRDDCLIFIYRL
+294 MRDDCLVFIYRL

-661 VYKKSDVVRTTVGQR
+661 VYKKSDVMRTIVGQR

-683 EAPTHRIHFSDSRLE
+683 ETPTHRIHFSDSRLE

-738 VMANIRKSWLKGIT
+738 TMANIRKSWLKGIS

-816 KDSAYM
+816 KNSPYM
-822 KLKMVMD
+822 KLKAVMD
-829 YWCSLFFWEYK
+829 YWCALFFWEYK

-897 EESAAK
+897 EKSAAK

-910 LAEMG
+910 IAEMG
-915 NKQINKLQLE
+915 NKQTNKLPLE
-925 GAYSERRFD
+925 GVYSERRFD

-963 VICGN
+963 IICGN
-968 PPWIKLEFNEANIVS
+968 PPWEKWSYEQQEVIG
-983 EKYPEVVIRKV
+983 EKYPEVLIRED
-994 SAPVVRQMIKQFM
+994 SATDVEHALEIYFQNATIKSMCMMEQVEATCSATFM
-1007 NDQMMEKLYKGEMA
+1007 NSFA
-1021 EQVCSTAFLNAYC
+1021 C
-1034 NYPLLIG
+1034 YPLLVG
-1041 QQTNL
+1041 QQADL
-1046 YKCVLEN
+1046 YKNVLTN
-1053 TMDLVSPTN
+1053 CFDLLSEK
-1062 GYIGLLTPESIYDDP
+1062 GYLGMLHPESVYDDAK
-1077 NGQPLRREL
+1077 GQPLRKVMYR
-1086 YKRLRYHFQY
+1086 RLQYHFQY
-1096 QNELRLFAE
+1096 QNALNLFPIA
-1105 VHHHTVYG
+1105 H
-1113 DQLLGP
+1113 
-1119 RRSSSPRFASLSNLF
+1119 RRKYSANIYTGLKDEISFDSISNLF
-1134 HPSTVDGCF
+1134 HPKTVDDCYMHNGQGICE
-1143 THDGH
+1143 
-1148 GMCGGIKDE
+1148 GIKGKD
-1157 NGNWNTKPHRDRIVT
+1157 GKWNLAGHKNRIVHYNA
-1172 FTDKELQVLSDT
+1172 KYIKLLSDT
-1184 FEDGTT
+1184 FEDGRYP
-1190 GDCAKLVSIHSKEI
+1190 DCAKLVSVHNNEMLGI
-1204 IGVLKKIS
+1204 LDKIS
-1212 DFPKHLDDVKNIT
+1212 NYERKVSSVRNKIT
-1225 SMCFD
+1225 VCFD
-1230 ETNAPKAGL
+1230 ETGAPKEGL
-1239 IKRHTCVPELSKYE
+1239 IKDVRSHTCYPSMENCE
-1253 MIYSGPHFYVANPI
+1253 MIYNAPQFYVSNPV
-1267 YKTPRETCI
+1267 YQTPKEVSLKKGDFNI
-1276 LNSDY
+1276 VDLEKISD
-1281 DNVELG
+1281 E
-1287 KIPDNYIQRTN
+1287 YIQRTKYLPLVGN
-1298 YIPNIPLPE
+1298 YRSLSTFNAFVIGQDEHGNDIYDSLLDH
-1307 YNQQVRGFI
+1307 YKVGFRKMVNL
-1316 SNKVQGEVSYDNYF
+1316 S
-1330 DYYKLGIRAMISQAG
+1330 G

-1359 HINGVISSSFVRGD
+1359 HINGVISISFLDRNY
-1373 DTVDIAALCASIPM
+1373 TVDMAALCSSIVM
-1387 DFFMKTIAAQ
+1387 DFYWKTIATQ
-1397 NLTSVRMQGFPLGI
+1397 NITESRLATFPFGI
-1411 DEKYNN
+1411 KKKFKS
-1417 AMRSRTLLLNCLTTH
+1417 AMYSRTLMLNCLNK
-1432 YADLWQEMWD
+1432 YYDDLWSGCWCESFRTD
-1442 GAYKNETWSLR
+1442 SWSLE
-1453 DKRLKPFDQL
+1453 DARLKPFSEL
-1463 HETWSWDIPL
+1463 TPSWNHDTPL
-1473 RNYFERR
+1473 RNHFERR

-1488 ISAMALGLS
+1488 LAAMSFGLS
-1497 LQDLEMIYTIQF
+1497 LEDLEFIYDIQF
-1509 PVLQQNENDTWYD
+1509 PVLRQNEDDTWYD
-1522 AEGKIVFTCS
+1522 Q
-1532 KGLTGVGLDRKQW
+1532 KGNVVYSVSLCKKGVGVDRATW
-1545 EAMRGEPNT
+1545 NTIRGEQLSDN
-1554 PNNPNNPNTP
+1554 
-1564 ITSYKGSTASYV
+1564 IYQGATSSYI
-1576 HTIDPSKSEL
+1576 HTVPVEKSEL
-1586 YGGQQQTFVAP
+1586 YGGEQVTYYAP

-1602 RIADYR
+1602 RIADYQ
-1608 RAWAHFE
+1608 RAWTFFE
-1615 KIYNK
+1615 ERFKNED

>member
-93 EQPAAILSLPIG
+93 EQPTAILSLPIG

-224 EALAVIGDTPLMQQL
+224 EALAAIGDTPLMQQL

-294 MRDDCLIFIYRL
+294 MRDDCLVFIYRL

-722 PTFSKEEEQ
+722 PTFSEEEEQ
-731 KLKEKKK
+731 KLKDKKK

-752 GEEYKQLER
+752 GEEYRQLER

-816 KDSAYM
+816 KNSPYM
-822 KLKMVMD
+822 KLKVVMD
-829 YWCSLFFWEYK
+829 YWCALFFWEYK

-869 VRFSNAG
+869 VCFSNAG

-897 EESAAK
+897 EISAAK

-910 LAEMG
+910 IAEMG
-915 NKQINKLQLE
+915 NKQTNKLPLK
-925 GAYSERRFD
+925 GVYSERRFD

-963 VICGN
+963 IICGN
-968 PPWIKLEFNEANIVS
+968 PPWEKWSYEQQEVIG
-983 EKYPEVVIRKV
+983 EKYPEVLIRED
-994 SAPVVRQMIKQFM
+994 SATDVEHALEMYFQNATIKSMCMMEQVEATCSATFM
-1007 NDQMMEKLYKGEMA
+1007 NSFA
-1021 EQVCSTAFLNAYC
+1021 C
-1034 NYPLLIG
+1034 YPLLVG
-1041 QQTNL
+1041 QQADL
-1046 YKCVLEN
+1046 YKNVLTN
-1053 TMDLVSPTN
+1053 CFDLLSEK
-1062 GYIGLLTPESIYDDP
+1062 GYLGMLHPESVYDDAK
-1077 NGQPLRREL
+1077 GQPLRKVMYR
-1086 YKRLRYHFQY
+1086 RLQYHFQY
-1096 QNELRLFAE
+1096 QNALNLFPIA
-1105 VHHHTVYG
+1105 H
-1113 DQLLGP
+1113 
-1119 RRSSSPRFASLSNLF
+1119 RRKYSANIYTGLKDEISFDSISNLF
-1134 HPSTVDGCF
+1134 HPKTVDDCYMHNGQGICE
-1143 THDGH
+1143 
-1148 GMCGGIKDE
+1148 GIKGKD
-1157 NGNWNTKPHRDRIVT
+1157 GKWNLAGHKNRIVHYNA
-1172 FTDKELQVLSDT
+1172 KYIKLLSDT
-1184 FEDGTT
+1184 FEDGRYP
-1190 GDCAKLVSIHSKEI
+1190 DCAKLVSVHNNEMLGI
-1204 IGVLKKIS
+1204 LDKIS
-1212 DFPKHLDDVKNIT
+1212 NYERKVSSVRNKIT
-1225 SMCFD
+1225 VCFD
-1230 ETNAPKAGL
+1230 ETGAPKEGL
-1239 IKRHTCVPELSKYE
+1239 IKDVRSHTCYPSMENCE
-1253 MIYSGPHFYVANPI
+1253 MIYNAPQFYVSNPV
-1267 YKTPRETCI
+1267 YQTPKEVSLKKGDFNI
-1276 LNSDY
+1276 VDLEKISD
-1281 DNVELG
+1281 E
-1287 KIPDNYIQRTN
+1287 YIQRTKYLPLVGN
-1298 YIPNIPLPE
+1298 YRSLSTFNAFVIGQDEHGNDIYDSLLDH
-1307 YNQQVRGFI
+1307 YKVGFRKMVNL
-1316 SNKVQGEVSYDNYF
+1316 S
-1330 DYYKLGIRAMISQAG
+1330 G

-1359 HINGVISSSFVRGD
+1359 HIHGVISISFLDRNY
-1373 DTVDIAALCASIPM
+1373 TVDMAALCSSIVM
-1387 DFFMKTIAAQ
+1387 DFYWKTIATQ
-1397 NLTSVRMQGFPLGI
+1397 NITESRLATFPFGI
-1411 DEKYNN
+1411 KKKFKS
-1417 AMRSRTLLLNCLTTH
+1417 AMYSRTLMLNCLNK
-1432 YADLWQEMWD
+1432 YYDDLWSGCWCESFRTD
-1442 GAYKNETWSLR
+1442 SWSLE
-1453 DKRLKPFDQL
+1453 DARLKPFSEL
-1463 HETWSWDIPL
+1463 TPSWNHDTPL
-1473 RNYFERR
+1473 RNHFERR

-1488 ISAMALGLS
+1488 LAAMSFGLS
-1497 LQDLEMIYTIQF
+1497 LEDLEFIYDIQF
-1509 PVLQQNENDTWYD
+1509 PVLRQNEDDTWYD
-1522 AEGKIVFTCS
+1522 Q
-1532 KGLTGVGLDRKQW
+1532 KGNVVYSVSLCKKGVGVDRATW
-1545 EAMRGEPNT
+1545 NTIRGEQLSDN
-1554 PNNPNNPNTP
+1554 
-1564 ITSYKGSTASYV
+1564 IYQGATSSYI
-1576 HTIDPSKSEL
+1576 HTVPVEKSEL
-1586 YGGQQQTFVAP
+1586 YGGEQVTYYAP

-1602 RIADYR
+1602 RIADYQ
-1608 RAWAHFE
+1608 RAWTFFE
-1615 KIYNK
+1615 ERFKNED

>member
-28 FDKSGY
+28 FVKSGY

-224 EALAVIGDTPLMQQL
+224 EALAAIGDTPLMQQL

-294 MRDDCLIFIYRL
+294 MRDDCLVFIYRL

-542 KLERGEIKASDL
+542 KLECGEIKASDL

-722 PTFSKEEEQ
+722 PTFSEEEEQ
-731 KLKEKKK
+731 KLKDKKK

-752 GEEYKQLER
+752 GEEYRQLER

-816 KDSAYM
+816 KNSPYM
-822 KLKMVMD
+822 KLKVVMD
-829 YWCSLFFWEYK
+829 YWCALFFWEYK

-869 VRFSNAG
+869 VCFSNAG

-897 EESAAK
+897 EISAAK
-903 VQSLEYY
+903 VQSWEYY
-910 LAEMG
+910 IAEMG
-915 NKQINKLQLE
+915 NKQTNKLPLK
-925 GAYSERRFD
+925 GVYSERRFD

-963 VICGN
+963 IICGN
-968 PPWIKLEFNEANIVS
+968 PPWEKWSYEQQEVIG
-983 EKYPEVVIRKV
+983 EKYPEVLIRED
-994 SAPVVRQMIKQFM
+994 SATDVEHALEMYFQNATIKSMCMMEQVEATCSATFM
-1007 NDQMMEKLYKGEMA
+1007 NSFA
-1021 EQVCSTAFLNAYC
+1021 C
-1034 NYPLLIG
+1034 YPLLVG
-1041 QQTNL
+1041 QQADL
-1046 YKCVLEN
+1046 YKNVLTN
-1053 TMDLVSPTN
+1053 CFDLLSEK
-1062 GYIGLLTPESIYDDP
+1062 GYLGMLHPESVYDDAK
-1077 NGQPLRREL
+1077 GQPLRKVMYR
-1086 YKRLRYHFQY
+1086 RLQYHFQY
-1096 QNELRLFAE
+1096 QNALNLFPIA
-1105 VHHHTVYG
+1105 H
-1113 DQLLGP
+1113 
-1119 RRSSSPRFASLSNLF
+1119 RRKYSANIYTGLKDEISFDSISNLF
-1134 HPSTVDGCF
+1134 HPKTVDDCYMHNGQGICE
-1143 THDGH
+1143 
-1148 GMCGGIKDE
+1148 GIKGKD
-1157 NGNWNTKPHRDRIVT
+1157 GKWNLAGHKNRIVHYNA
-1172 FTDKELQVLSDT
+1172 KYIKLLSDT
-1184 FEDGTT
+1184 FEDGRYP
-1190 GDCAKLVSIHSKEI
+1190 DCAKLVSVHNNEMLGI
-1204 IGVLKKIS
+1204 LDKIS
-1212 DFPKHLDDVKNIT
+1212 NYERKVSSVRNKIT
-1225 SMCFD
+1225 VCFD
-1230 ETNAPKAGL
+1230 ETGAPKEGL
-1239 IKRHTCVPELSKYE
+1239 IKDVRSHTCYPSMENCE
-1253 MIYSGPHFYVANPI
+1253 MIYNAPQFYVSNPV
-1267 YKTPRETCI
+1267 YQTPKEVSLKKGDFNI
-1276 LNSDY
+1276 VDLEKISD
-1281 DNVELG
+1281 E
-1287 KIPDNYIQRTN
+1287 YIQRTKYLPLVGN
-1298 YIPNIPLPE
+1298 YRSLSTFNAFVIGQDEHGNDIYDSLLDH
-1307 YNQQVRGFI
+1307 YKVGFRKMVNL
-1316 SNKVQGEVSYDNYF
+1316 S
-1330 DYYKLGIRAMISQAG
+1330 G

-1359 HINGVISSSFVRGD
+1359 HINGVISISFLDRNY
-1373 DTVDIAALCASIPM
+1373 TVDMAALCSSIVM
-1387 DFFMKTIAAQ
+1387 DFYWKTIATQ
-1397 NLTSVRMQGFPLGI
+1397 NITESRLATFPFGI
-1411 DEKYNN
+1411 KKKFKS
-1417 AMRSRTLLLNCLTTH
+1417 AMYSRTLMLNCLNK
-1432 YADLWQEMWD
+1432 YYDDLWSGCWCESFRTD
-1442 GAYKNETWSLR
+1442 SWSLE
-1453 DKRLKPFDQL
+1453 DARLKPFSEL
-1463 HETWSWDIPL
+1463 TPSWNHDTPL
-1473 RNYFERR
+1473 RNHFERR

-1488 ISAMALGLS
+1488 LAAMSFGLS
-1497 LQDLEMIYTIQF
+1497 LEDLEFIYDIQF
-1509 PVLQQNENDTWYD
+1509 PVLRQNEDDTWYD
-1522 AEGKIVFTCS
+1522 Q
-1532 KGLTGVGLDRKQW
+1532 KGNVVYSVSLCKKGVGVDRATW
-1545 EAMRGEPNT
+1545 NTIRGEQLSDN
-1554 PNNPNNPNTP
+1554 
-1564 ITSYKGSTASYV
+1564 IYQGATSSYI
-1576 HTIDPSKSEL
+1576 HTVPVEKSEL
-1586 YGGQQQTFVAP
+1586 YGGEQVTYYAP

-1602 RIADYR
+1602 RIADYQ
-1608 RAWAHFE
+1608 RAWTFFE
-1615 KIYNK
+1615 ERFKNED

>member
-105 ENGAQQDVPVRIVCN
+105 ENVAQQDVTVRIVCN

-224 EALAVIGDTPLMQQL
+224 EALAAIGDTPLMQQL

-294 MRDDCLIFIYRL
+294 MRDDCLVFIYRL

-359 IKRLFA
+359 IKQLFA

-370 YNEDRVDASSMT
+370 YNEDHVDASSMT

-722 PTFSKEEEQ
+722 PTFSEEEEQ
-731 KLKEKKK
+731 KLKDKKK

-777 MGVAEYANNGYAV
+777 MGVAEYANNGFAV

-822 KLKMVMD
+822 KLKAVMD
-829 YWCSLFFWEYK
+829 YWCALFFWEYK

-915 NKQINKLQLE
+915 NKQTNKLPLK
-925 GAYSERRFD
+925 GVYSERRFD

-963 VICGN
+963 IICGN
-968 PPWIKLEFNEANIVS
+968 PPWEKWSYEQQEVIG
-983 EKYPEVVIRKV
+983 EKYPEVLIRED
-994 SAPVVRQMIKQFM
+994 SATDVEHALEMYFQNATIKSMCMMEQVEATCSATFM
-1007 NDQMMEKLYKGEMA
+1007 NSFA
-1021 EQVCSTAFLNAYC
+1021 C
-1034 NYPLLIG
+1034 YPLLVG
-1041 QQTNL
+1041 QQADL
-1046 YKCVLEN
+1046 YKNVLTN
-1053 TMDLVSPTN
+1053 CFDLLSEK
-1062 GYIGLLTPESIYDDP
+1062 GYLGMLHPESVYDDAK
-1077 NGQPLRREL
+1077 GQPLRKVMYR
-1086 YKRLRYHFQY
+1086 RLQYHFQY
-1096 QNELRLFAE
+1096 QNALNLFPIA
-1105 VHHHTVYG
+1105 H
-1113 DQLLGP
+1113 
-1119 RRSSSPRFASLSNLF
+1119 RRKYSANIYTGLKDEISFDSISNLF
-1134 HPSTVDGCF
+1134 HPKTVDDCYMHNGQGICE
-1143 THDGH
+1143 
-1148 GMCGGIKDE
+1148 GIKGKD
-1157 NGNWNTKPHRDRIVT
+1157 GKWNLAGHKNRIVHYNA
-1172 FTDKELQVLSDT
+1172 KYIKLLSDT
-1184 FEDGTT
+1184 FEDGIYP
-1190 GDCAKLVSIHSKEI
+1190 DCAKLVSVHNNEMLGI
-1204 IGVLKKIS
+1204 LDKIS
-1212 DFPKHLDDVKNIT
+1212 NYERKVSSVRNKIT
-1225 SMCFD
+1225 VCFD
-1230 ETNAPKAGL
+1230 ETGAPKEGL
-1239 IKRHTCVPELSKYE
+1239 IKDVRSHTCYPSMENCE
-1253 MIYSGPHFYVANPI
+1253 MIYNAPQFYVSNPV
-1267 YKTPRETCI
+1267 YQTPKEVSLKKGDFNI
-1276 LNSDY
+1276 VDLEKISD
-1281 DNVELG
+1281 E
-1287 KIPDNYIQRTN
+1287 YIQRTKYLPLVGN
-1298 YIPNIPLPE
+1298 YRSLSTFNAFVIGQDEHGNDIYDSLLDH
-1307 YNQQVRGFI
+1307 YKVGFRKMVNL
-1316 SNKVQGEVSYDNYF
+1316 S
-1330 DYYKLGIRAMISQAG
+1330 G

-1359 HINGVISSSFVRGD
+1359 HINGVISISFLDRNY
-1373 DTVDIAALCASIPM
+1373 TVDMAALCSSIVM
-1387 DFFMKTIAAQ
+1387 DFYWKTIATQ
-1397 NLTSVRMQGFPLGI
+1397 NITESRLATFPFGI
-1411 DEKYNN
+1411 KKKFKS
-1417 AMRSRTLLLNCLTTH
+1417 AMYSRTLMLNCLNK
-1432 YADLWQEMWD
+1432 YYDDLWSGCWCESFRTD
-1442 GAYKNETWSLR
+1442 RWSLE
-1453 DKRLKPFDQL
+1453 DARLKPFSEL
-1463 HETWSWDIPL
+1463 TPSWNHDTPL
-1473 RNYFERR
+1473 RNHFERR

-1488 ISAMALGLS
+1488 LAAMSFGLS
-1497 LQDLEMIYTIQF
+1497 LEDLEFIYDIQF
-1509 PVLQQNENDTWYD
+1509 PVLRQNEDDTWYD
-1522 AEGKIVFTCS
+1522 Q
-1532 KGLTGVGLDRKQW
+1532 KGNVVYSVSLCKKGVGVDRATW
-1545 EAMRGEPNT
+1545 NTIRGEQLSDN
-1554 PNNPNNPNTP
+1554 
-1564 ITSYKGSTASYV
+1564 IYQGATSSYI
-1576 HTIDPSKSEL
+1576 HTVPVEKSEL
-1586 YGGQQQTFVAP
+1586 YGGEQVTYYAP

-1602 RIADYR
+1602 RIADYQ
-1608 RAWAHFE
+1608 RAWTFFE
-1615 KIYNK
+1615 ERFKNED

>member
-14 FSTGYFTEDFQKKV
+14 FSTGYFTEDFLKKV

-93 EQPAAILSLPIG
+93 EQPTAILSLPIG

-224 EALAVIGDTPLMQQL
+224 EALAAIGDTPLMQQL

-294 MRDDCLIFIYRL
+294 MRDDCLVFIYRL

-500 IHPRGKFIYRLNG
+500 IHPKGKFIYRLNG

-609 ATSNVYGVDLN
+609 ATSNVYAVDLN

-731 KLKEKKK
+731 KLKEMKK

-816 KDSAYM
+816 KNSPYM
-822 KLKMVMD
+822 KLKAVMD
-829 YWCSLFFWEYK
+829 YWCALFFWEYK

-897 EESAAK
+897 EISAAK

-910 LAEMG
+910 IAEMG
-915 NKQINKLQLE
+915 NKQTNKLPLK
-925 GAYSERRFD
+925 GVYSERRFD
-934 IVKELAKRYHF
+934 IVNELAKRYHF

-963 VICGN
+963 IICGN
-968 PPWIKLEFNEANIVS
+968 PPWEKWSYEQQEVIG
-983 EKYPEVVIRKV
+983 EKYPEVLIRED
-994 SAPVVRQMIKQFM
+994 SATDVEHALEIYFQNATIKSMCMMEQVEATCSATFM
-1007 NDQMMEKLYKGEMA
+1007 NSFA
-1021 EQVCSTAFLNAYC
+1021 C
-1034 NYPLLIG
+1034 YPLLVG
-1041 QQTNL
+1041 QQADL
-1046 YKCVLEN
+1046 YKNVLTN
-1053 TMDLVSPTN
+1053 CFDLLSEK
-1062 GYIGLLTPESIYDDP
+1062 GYLGMLHPESVYDDAK
-1077 NGQPLRREL
+1077 GQPLRKVMYR
-1086 YKRLRYHFQY
+1086 RLQYHFQY
-1096 QNELRLFAE
+1096 QNALNLFPIA
-1105 VHHHTVYG
+1105 H
-1113 DQLLGP
+1113 
-1119 RRSSSPRFASLSNLF
+1119 RRKYSANIYTGLKDEISFDSISNLF
-1134 HPSTVDGCF
+1134 HPKTVDDCYMHNGQGICE
-1143 THDGH
+1143 
-1148 GMCGGIKDE
+1148 GIKGKD
-1157 NGNWNTKPHRDRIVT
+1157 GKWNLAGHKNRIVHYNA
-1172 FTDKELQVLSDT
+1172 KYIKLLSDT
-1184 FEDGTT
+1184 FEDGRYP
-1190 GDCAKLVSIHSKEI
+1190 DCAKLVSVHNNEMLGI
-1204 IGVLKKIS
+1204 LDKIS
-1212 DFPKHLDDVKNIT
+1212 NYERKVSSVRNKIT
-1225 SMCFD
+1225 VCFD
-1230 ETNAPKAGL
+1230 ETGAPKEGL
-1239 IKRHTCVPELSKYE
+1239 IKDVRSHTCYPSMENCE
-1253 MIYSGPHFYVANPI
+1253 MIYNAPQFYVSNPV
-1267 YKTPRETCI
+1267 YQTPKEVSLKKGDFNI
-1276 LNSDY
+1276 VDLEKISD
-1281 DNVELG
+1281 E
-1287 KIPDNYIQRTN
+1287 YIQRTKYLPLVGN
-1298 YIPNIPLPE
+1298 YRSLSTFNAFVIGQDEHGNDIYDSLLDH
-1307 YNQQVRGFI
+1307 YKVGFRKMVNL
-1316 SNKVQGEVSYDNYF
+1316 S
-1330 DYYKLGIRAMISQAG
+1330 G

-1359 HINGVISSSFVRGD
+1359 HINGVISISFLDRNY
-1373 DTVDIAALCASIPM
+1373 TVDMAALCSSIVM
-1387 DFFMKTIAAQ
+1387 DFYWKTIATQ
-1397 NLTSVRMQGFPLGI
+1397 NITESRLATFPFGI
-1411 DEKYNN
+1411 KKKFKS
-1417 AMRSRTLLLNCLTTH
+1417 AMYSRTLMLNCLNK
-1432 YADLWQEMWD
+1432 YYDDLWSGCWCESFRTD
-1442 GAYKNETWSLR
+1442 SWSLE
-1453 DKRLKPFDQL
+1453 DARLKPFSEL
-1463 HETWSWDIPL
+1463 TPSWNHDTPL
-1473 RNYFERR
+1473 RNHFERR

-1488 ISAMALGLS
+1488 LAAMSFGLS
-1497 LQDLEMIYTIQF
+1497 LEDLEFIYDIQF
-1509 PVLQQNENDTWYD
+1509 PVLRQNEDDTWYD
-1522 AEGKIVFTCS
+1522 Q
-1532 KGLTGVGLDRKQW
+1532 KGNVVYSVSLCKKGVGVDRATW
-1545 EAMRGEPNT
+1545 NTIRGEQLSDN
-1554 PNNPNNPNTP
+1554 
-1564 ITSYKGSTASYV
+1564 IYQGATSSYI
-1576 HTIDPSKSEL
+1576 HTVPVEKSEL
-1586 YGGQQQTFVAP
+1586 YGGEQVTYYAP

-1608 RAWAHFE
+1608 RAWTFFE
-1615 KIYNK
+1615 ERFKNED

>member
-93 EQPAAILSLPIG
+93 EQPAVILSLPIG

-224 EALAVIGDTPLMQQL
+224 EALAAIGDTPLMQQL

-294 MRDDCLIFIYRL
+294 MRDDCLVFIYRL

-738 VMANIRKSWLKGIT
+738 VMVNIRKSWLKGIT

-816 KDSAYM
+816 KNSPYM
-822 KLKMVMD
+822 KLKAVMD
-829 YWCSLFFWEYK
+829 YWCALFFWEYK

-897 EESAAK
+897 EISAAK

-910 LAEMG
+910 IAEMG
-915 NKQINKLQLE
+915 NKQTNKLPLK
-925 GAYSERRFD
+925 GVYSERRFD
-934 IVKELAKRYHF
+934 IVNELAKRYHF

-963 VICGN
+963 IICGN
-968 PPWIKLEFNEANIVS
+968 PPWEKWSYEQQEVIG
-983 EKYPEVVIRKV
+983 EKYPEVLIRED
-994 SAPVVRQMIKQFM
+994 SATDVEHALEMYFQNATIKSMCMMEQVEATCSATFM
-1007 NDQMMEKLYKGEMA
+1007 NSFA
-1021 EQVCSTAFLNAYC
+1021 C
-1034 NYPLLIG
+1034 YPLLVG
-1041 QQTNL
+1041 QQADL
-1046 YKCVLEN
+1046 YKNVLTN
-1053 TMDLVSPTN
+1053 CFDLLSEK
-1062 GYIGLLTPESIYDDP
+1062 GYLGMLHPESVYDDAK
-1077 NGQPLRREL
+1077 GQPLRKVMYR
-1086 YKRLRYHFQY
+1086 RLQYHFQY
-1096 QNELRLFAE
+1096 QNALNLFPIA
-1105 VHHHTVYG
+1105 H
-1113 DQLLGP
+1113 
-1119 RRSSSPRFASLSNLF
+1119 RRKYSANIYTGLEDEISFDSISNLF
-1134 HPSTVDGCF
+1134 HPKTVDDCYMHNGQGICE
-1143 THDGH
+1143 
-1148 GMCGGIKDE
+1148 GIKGKD
-1157 NGNWNTKPHRDRIVT
+1157 GKWNLAGHKNRIVHYNA
-1172 FTDKELQVLSDT
+1172 KYIKLLSDT
-1184 FEDGTT
+1184 FEDGRYP
-1190 GDCAKLVSIHSKEI
+1190 DCAKLVSVHNNEMLGI
-1204 IGVLKKIS
+1204 LDKIS
-1212 DFPKHLDDVKNIT
+1212 NYERKVSSVTNKIT
-1225 SMCFD
+1225 VCFD
-1230 ETNAPKAGL
+1230 ETGAPKEGL
-1239 IKRHTCVPELSKYE
+1239 IKDVRSHTCYPSMENCE
-1253 MIYSGPHFYVANPI
+1253 MIYNAPQFYVSNPV
-1267 YKTPRETCI
+1267 YQTPKEVSLKKGDFNI
-1276 LNSDY
+1276 VDLEKISD
-1281 DNVELG
+1281 E
-1287 KIPDNYIQRTN
+1287 YIQRTKYLPLVGN
-1298 YIPNIPLPE
+1298 YRSLSTFNAF
-1307 YNQQVRGFI
+1307 V
-1316 SNKVQGEVSYDNYF
+1316 
-1330 DYYKLGIRAMISQAG
+1330 ISQDEHGNDIYDSLLDHYKVGFRKMVNLSG

-1359 HINGVISSSFVRGD
+1359 HIHGVISISFLDRNY
-1373 DTVDIAALCASIPM
+1373 TVDMAALCSSIVM
-1387 DFFMKTIAAQ
+1387 DFYWKTIATQ
-1397 NLTSVRMQGFPLGI
+1397 NITESRLATFPFGI
-1411 DEKYNN
+1411 KKKFKS
-1417 AMRSRTLLLNCLTTH
+1417 AMYSRTLMLNCLNK
-1432 YADLWQEMWD
+1432 YYDDLWSGCWCESFRTD
-1442 GAYKNETWSLR
+1442 RWSLE
-1453 DKRLKPFDQL
+1453 DARLKPFSEL
-1463 HETWSWDIPL
+1463 TPSWNHDTPL
-1473 RNYFERR
+1473 RNHFERR

-1488 ISAMALGLS
+1488 LAAMSFGLS
-1497 LQDLEMIYTIQF
+1497 LEDLEFIYDIQF
-1509 PVLQQNENDTWYD
+1509 PVLRQNEDDTWYD
-1522 AEGKIVFTCS
+1522 Q
-1532 KGLTGVGLDRKQW
+1532 KGNVVYSVSLCKKGVGVDRATW
-1545 EAMRGEPNT
+1545 NTIRGEQLSDN
-1554 PNNPNNPNTP
+1554 
-1564 ITSYKGSTASYV
+1564 IYQGATSSYI
-1576 HTIDPSKSEL
+1576 HTVPVEKSEL
-1586 YGGQQQTFVAP
+1586 YGGEQVTYYAP

-1602 RIADYR
+1602 RIADYQ
-1608 RAWAHFE
+1608 RAWTFFE
-1615 KIYNK
+1615 ERFKNED

>member
-224 EALAVIGDTPLMQQL
+224 EALAAIGDTPLMQQL

-294 MRDDCLIFIYRL
+294 MRDDCLVFIYRL

-542 KLERGEIKASDL
+542 KLECGEIKASDL

-738 VMANIRKSWLKGIT
+738 VMANIRKSWLNGIT

-822 KLKMVMD
+822 KLKAVMD

-840 DLADLP
+840 DLVDLP
-846 TRQDYWDDI
+846 TRQEYWDDI
-855 ERVLDVDMKEASPK
+855 ERILNVEVKAASPK

-915 NKQINKLQLE
+915 NKQTNKLQLE

-963 VICGN
+963 IICGN
-968 PPWIKLEFNEANIVS
+968 PPWEKWSYEQQEVIG
-983 EKYPEVVIRKV
+983 EKYPEVLIRED
-994 SAPVVRQMIKQFM
+994 SATDVEHALEMYFQNATIKSMCMMEQVEATCSATFM
-1007 NDQMMEKLYKGEMA
+1007 NSFA
-1021 EQVCSTAFLNAYC
+1021 C
-1034 NYPLLIG
+1034 YPLLVG
-1041 QQTNL
+1041 QQADL
-1046 YKCVLEN
+1046 YKNVLTN
-1053 TMDLVSPTN
+1053 CFDLLSEK
-1062 GYIGLLTPESIYDDP
+1062 GYLGMLHPESVYDDAK
-1077 NGQPLRREL
+1077 GQPLRKVMYR
-1086 YKRLRYHFQY
+1086 RLQYHFQY
-1096 QNELRLFAE
+1096 QNALNLFPIA
-1105 VHHHTVYG
+1105 H
-1113 DQLLGP
+1113 
-1119 RRSSSPRFASLSNLF
+1119 RRKYSANIYTGLKDEISFDSISNLF
-1134 HPSTVDGCF
+1134 HPKTVDDCYMHNGQGICE
-1143 THDGH
+1143 
-1148 GMCGGIKDE
+1148 GIKGK
-1157 NGNWNTKPHRDRIVT
+1157 NGKWNLAGHKNRIVHYNA
-1172 FTDKELQVLSDT
+1172 KYIKLLSDT
-1184 FEDGTT
+1184 FEDGRYP
-1190 GDCAKLVSIHSKEI
+1190 DCAKLVSVHNNEMLGI
-1204 IGVLKKIS
+1204 LDKIS
-1212 DFPKHLDDVKNIT
+1212 NYSMKVTSVKYFIT
-1225 SMCFD
+1225 ECLH
-1230 ETNAPKAGL
+1230 ETGAPTAGL
-1239 IKRHTCVPELSKYE
+1239 IKDVRSHTCYPRLDNCE
-1253 MIYSGPHFYVANPI
+1253 MIYNAPQFYVSNPI
-1267 YKTPRETCI
+1267 YQTPKEVSLKKGDFNI
-1276 LNSDY
+1276 VDLEKISD
-1281 DNVELG
+1281 D
-1287 KIPDNYIQRTN
+1287 YIQRTKYLPLVEN
-1298 YIPNIPLPE
+1298 YRSLSAFNAFVIGQDENGSDVYDSLLDH
-1307 YNQQVRGFI
+1307 YKVGFRKMVNL
-1316 SNKVQGEVSYDNYF
+1316 S
-1330 DYYKLGIRAMISQAG
+1330 G

-1359 HINGVISSSFVRGD
+1359 HINGVISISFLDRNY
-1373 DTVDIAALCASIPM
+1373 TVDMAALCSSIVM
-1387 DFFMKTIAAQ
+1387 DFYWKTIATQ
-1397 NLTSVRMQGFPLGI
+1397 NITESRLATFPFGI
-1411 DEKYNN
+1411 KKKFKS
-1417 AMRSRTLLLNCLTTH
+1417 AMYSRTLMLNCLNK
-1432 YADLWQEMWD
+1432 YYDDLWSGCWCESFRTD
-1442 GAYKNETWSLR
+1442 SWSLE
-1453 DKRLKPFDQL
+1453 DARLKPFSEL
-1463 HETWSWDIPL
+1463 TPSWNHDTPL
-1473 RNYFERR
+1473 RNHFERR

-1488 ISAMALGLS
+1488 LAAMSFGLS
-1497 LQDLEMIYTIQF
+1497 LEDLEFIYDIQF
-1509 PVLQQNENDTWYD
+1509 PVLRQNEDDTWYD
-1522 AEGKIVFTCS
+1522 Q
-1532 KGLTGVGLDRKQW
+1532 KGNVVYSVSLCKKGVGVDRATW
-1545 EAMRGEPNT
+1545 NTIRGEQLSDN
-1554 PNNPNNPNTP
+1554 
-1564 ITSYKGSTASYV
+1564 IYQGATSSYI
-1576 HTIDPSKSEL
+1576 HTVPVEKSEL
-1586 YGGQQQTFVAP
+1586 YGGEQVTYYAP

-1602 RIADYR
+1602 RIADYQ
-1608 RAWAHFE
+1608 RAWTFFE
-1615 KIYNK
+1615 ERFKNED

>member
-185 ADKWE
+185 ADKWD

-224 EALAVIGDTPLMQQL
+224 EALAAIGDTPLMQQL

-294 MRDDCLIFIYRL
+294 MRDDCLVFIYRL

-738 VMANIRKSWLKGIT
+738 VMVNIRKSWLKGIT

-816 KDSAYM
+816 KNSPYM
-822 KLKMVMD
+822 KLKAVMD
-829 YWCSLFFWEYK
+829 YWCALFFWENK

-897 EESAAK
+897 EISAAK

-910 LAEMG
+910 IAEMG
-915 NKQINKLQLE
+915 NKQTNKLPLK
-925 GAYSERRFD
+925 GVYSERRFD
-934 IVKELAKRYHF
+934 IVNELAKRYHF

-963 VICGN
+963 IICGN
-968 PPWIKLEFNEANIVS
+968 PPWEKWSYEQQEVIG
-983 EKYPEVVIRKV
+983 EKYPEVLIRED
-994 SAPVVRQMIKQFM
+994 SATDVEHALEMYFQNATIKSMCMMEQVEATCSATFM
-1007 NDQMMEKLYKGEMA
+1007 NSFA
-1021 EQVCSTAFLNAYC
+1021 C
-1034 NYPLLIG
+1034 YPLLVG
-1041 QQTNL
+1041 QQADL
-1046 YKCVLEN
+1046 YKNVLTN
-1053 TMDLVSPTN
+1053 CFDLLSEK
-1062 GYIGLLTPESIYDDP
+1062 GYLGMLHPESVYDDAK
-1077 NGQPLRREL
+1077 GQPLRKVMYR
-1086 YKRLRYHFQY
+1086 RLQYHFQY
-1096 QNELRLFAE
+1096 QNALNLFPIA
-1105 VHHHTVYG
+1105 H
-1113 DQLLGP
+1113 
-1119 RRSSSPRFASLSNLF
+1119 RRKYSANIYTGLEDEISFDSISNLF
-1134 HPSTVDGCF
+1134 HPKTVDDCYMHNGQGICE
-1143 THDGH
+1143 
-1148 GMCGGIKDE
+1148 GIKGKD
-1157 NGNWNTKPHRDRIVT
+1157 GKWNLAGHKNRIVHYNA
-1172 FTDKELQVLSDT
+1172 KYIKLLSDT
-1184 FEDGTT
+1184 FEDGRYP
-1190 GDCAKLVSIHSKEI
+1190 DCAKLVSVHNNEMLGI
-1204 IGVLKKIS
+1204 LDKIS
-1212 DFPKHLDDVKNIT
+1212 NYERKVSSVTNKIT
-1225 SMCFD
+1225 VCFD
-1230 ETNAPKAGL
+1230 ETGAPKEGL
-1239 IKRHTCVPELSKYE
+1239 IKDVRSHTCYPSMENCE
-1253 MIYSGPHFYVANPI
+1253 MIYNAPQFYVSNPV
-1267 YKTPRETCI
+1267 YQTPKEVSLKKGDFNI
-1276 LNSDY
+1276 VDLEKISD
-1281 DNVELG
+1281 E
-1287 KIPDNYIQRTN
+1287 YIQRTKYLPLVGN
-1298 YIPNIPLPE
+1298 YRSLSTFNAFVIGQDEHGNDIYDSLLDH
-1307 YNQQVRGFI
+1307 YKVGFRKMVNL
-1316 SNKVQGEVSYDNYF
+1316 S
-1330 DYYKLGIRAMISQAG
+1330 G

-1359 HINGVISSSFVRGD
+1359 HIHGVISISFLDRNY
-1373 DTVDIAALCASIPM
+1373 TVDMAALCSSIVM
-1387 DFFMKTIAAQ
+1387 DFYWKTIATQ
-1397 NLTSVRMQGFPLGI
+1397 NITESRLATFPFGI
-1411 DEKYNN
+1411 KKKFKS
-1417 AMRSRTLLLNCLTTH
+1417 AMYSRTLMLNCLNK
-1432 YADLWQEMWD
+1432 YYDDLWSGCWCESFKTD
-1442 GAYKNETWSLR
+1442 RWSLE
-1453 DKRLKPFDQL
+1453 DARLKPFSEL
-1463 HETWSWDIPL
+1463 TPSWNHDTPL
-1473 RNYFERR
+1473 RNHFERR

-1488 ISAMALGLS
+1488 LAAMSFGLS
-1497 LQDLEMIYTIQF
+1497 LEDLEFIYDIQF
-1509 PVLQQNENDTWYD
+1509 PVLRQNEDDTWYD
-1522 AEGKIVFTCS
+1522 Q
-1532 KGLTGVGLDRKQW
+1532 KGNVVYSVSLCKKGVGVDRATW
-1545 EAMRGEPNT
+1545 NTIRGEQLSDN
-1554 PNNPNNPNTP
+1554 
-1564 ITSYKGSTASYV
+1564 IYQGATSSYI
-1576 HTIDPSKSEL
+1576 HTVPVEKSEL
-1586 YGGQQQTFVAP
+1586 YGGEQVTYYAP

-1602 RIADYR
+1602 RIADYQ
-1608 RAWAHFE
+1608 RAWTFFE
-1615 KIYNK
+1615 ERFKNED

>member
-14 FSTGYFTEDFQKKV
+14 FSTGYFTEDFLKKV

-105 ENGAQQDVPVRIVCN
+105 ENGVQQDVPVRIVCN

-224 EALAVIGDTPLMQQL
+224 EALAAIGDTPLMQQL

-294 MRDDCLIFIYRL
+294 MRDDCLVFIYRL

-595 LQYPNEL
+595 LQYSNEL

-661 VYKKSDVVRTTVGQR
+661 VYKKSDVVRTIVGQR

-738 VMANIRKSWLKGIT
+738 AMANIRKSWLKGIT

-816 KDSAYM
+816 KNSPYM
-822 KLKMVMD
+822 KLKAVMD
-829 YWCSLFFWEYK
+829 YWCALFFWEYK

-897 EESAAK
+897 EKSAAK

-910 LAEMG
+910 IAEMG
-915 NKQINKLQLE
+915 NKQTNKLPLE
-925 GAYSERRFD
+925 GVYSERRFD

-963 VICGN
+963 IICGN
-968 PPWIKLEFNEANIVS
+968 PPWEKWSYEQQEVIG
-983 EKYPEVVIRKV
+983 EKYPEVLIRED
-994 SAPVVRQMIKQFM
+994 SATDVEHALEIYFQNATIKSMCMMEQVEATCSATFM
-1007 NDQMMEKLYKGEMA
+1007 NSFA
-1021 EQVCSTAFLNAYC
+1021 C
-1034 NYPLLIG
+1034 YPLLVG
-1041 QQTNL
+1041 QQADL
-1046 YKCVLEN
+1046 YKNVLTN
-1053 TMDLVSPTN
+1053 CFDLLSEK
-1062 GYIGLLTPESIYDDP
+1062 GYLGMLHPESVYDDAK
-1077 NGQPLRREL
+1077 GQPLRKVMYR
-1086 YKRLRYHFQY
+1086 RLQYHFQY
-1096 QNELRLFAE
+1096 QNALNLFPIA
-1105 VHHHTVYG
+1105 H
-1113 DQLLGP
+1113 
-1119 RRSSSPRFASLSNLF
+1119 RRKYSANIYTGLKDEISFDSISNLF
-1134 HPSTVDGCF
+1134 HPKTVDDCYMHNGQGICE
-1143 THDGH
+1143 
-1148 GMCGGIKDE
+1148 GIKGKD
-1157 NGNWNTKPHRDRIVT
+1157 GKWNLAGHKNRIVHYNA
-1172 FTDKELQVLSDT
+1172 KYIKLLSDT
-1184 FEDGTT
+1184 FEDGRYP
-1190 GDCAKLVSIHSKEI
+1190 DCAKLVSVHNNEMLGI
-1204 IGVLKKIS
+1204 LDKIS
-1212 DFPKHLDDVKNIT
+1212 NYERKVSSVRNKIT
-1225 SMCFD
+1225 VCFD
-1230 ETNAPKAGL
+1230 ETGAPKEGL
-1239 IKRHTCVPELSKYE
+1239 IKDVRSHTCYPSMENCE
-1253 MIYSGPHFYVANPI
+1253 MIYNAPQFYVSNPV
-1267 YKTPRETCI
+1267 YQTPKEVSLKKGDFNI
-1276 LNSDY
+1276 VDLEKISD
-1281 DNVELG
+1281 E
-1287 KIPDNYIQRTN
+1287 YIQRTKYLPLVGN
-1298 YIPNIPLPE
+1298 YRSLSTFNAFVIGQDEHGNDIYDSLLDH
-1307 YNQQVRGFI
+1307 YKVGFRKMVNL
-1316 SNKVQGEVSYDNYF
+1316 S
-1330 DYYKLGIRAMISQAG
+1330 G

-1359 HINGVISSSFVRGD
+1359 HIHGVISISFLDRNY
-1373 DTVDIAALCASIPM
+1373 TVDMAALCSSIVM
-1387 DFFMKTIAAQ
+1387 DFYWKTIATQ
-1397 NLTSVRMQGFPLGI
+1397 NITESRLATFPFGI
-1411 DEKYNN
+1411 KKKFKS
-1417 AMRSRTLLLNCLTTH
+1417 AMYSRTLMLNCLNK
-1432 YADLWQEMWD
+1432 YYDDLWSGCWCESFRTD
-1442 GAYKNETWSLR
+1442 SWSLE
-1453 DKRLKPFDQL
+1453 DARLKPFSEL
-1463 HETWSWDIPL
+1463 TPSWNHDTPL
-1473 RNYFERR
+1473 RNHFERR

-1488 ISAMALGLS
+1488 LAAMSFGLS
-1497 LQDLEMIYTIQF
+1497 LEDLEFIYDIQF
-1509 PVLQQNENDTWYD
+1509 PVLRQNEDDTWYD
-1522 AEGKIVFTCS
+1522 Q
-1532 KGLTGVGLDRKQW
+1532 KGNVVYSVSLCKKGVGVDRATW
-1545 EAMRGEPNT
+1545 NTIRGEQLSDN
-1554 PNNPNNPNTP
+1554 
-1564 ITSYKGSTASYV
+1564 IYQGATSSYI
-1576 HTIDPSKSEL
+1576 HTVPVEKSEL
-1586 YGGQQQTFVAP
+1586 YGGEQVTYYAP

-1602 RIADYR
+1602 RIADYQ
-1608 RAWAHFE
+1608 RAWTFFE
-1615 KIYNK
+1615 ERFKNED

>member
-34 SQEGIKELCTRF
+34 SQDGIKELCSRF

-88 KATVK
+88 KATVQ
-93 EQPAAILSLPIG
+93 EQPATILSLPIG
-105 ENGAQQDVPVRIVCN
+105 ENGAQQDVPVRIVCS

-135 LVSASDDTDAETGF
+135 LVSSSDDTNAETGF

-172 ILMSSGNMVFFMD
+172 ILMSAGNMVFFMD

-190 RGAYLRFDI
+190 RGAYLHFDI

-224 EALAVIGDTPLMQQL
+224 DALASIGDTPLMQQL

-282 DQDETDDNFETM
+282 NQDETDDNFETM
-294 MRDDCLIFIYRL
+294 MRDDCLVFIYRL
-306 LFIFYAESR
+306 LFVFYAESR

-344 LITAEELNGYFFDHS
+344 LITDEERNGYFFDHS
-359 IKRLFA
+359 IKRLFV

-396 DTKLKVL
+396 DAKLKVL
-403 VGVKFRNVVWQSIV
+403 AGVKFRNVVWQSII
-417 CQLSLSQKQKGKPRG
+417 CQLSLSQQQKGKMRG

-472 VETYLQPRSRRDVFE
+472 VETYLQPRSRRDVFD

-500 IHPRGKFIYRLNG
+500 IHPKGKFIYRLNG

-542 KLERGEIKASDL
+542 KLERGEIHASDL

-583 FRKQEVGETIDP
+583 FRKQEVGESIDP

-683 EAPTHRIHFSDSRLE
+683 EAPTYRIHFSDSRLE

-722 PTFSKEEEQ
+722 PTFSEEEGQ
-731 KLKEKKK
+731 KLKENKK
-738 VMANIRKSWLKGIT
+738 VMASIRKSWLKGIT
-752 GEEYKQLER
+752 GDEYKQLER

-822 KLKMVMD
+822 KLKIVMD

-846 TRQDYWDDI
+846 TRQEYWDDI
-855 ERVLDVDMKEASPK
+855 ERILNVEVKVASPK

-903 VQSLEYY
+903 VQTLEYY

-915 NKQINKLQLE
+915 NKQTNKLQLE
-925 GAYSERRFD
+925 GAYSERRID
-934 IVKELAKRYHF
+934 IVEELAKRYHF

-963 VICGN
+963 IICGN
-968 PPWIKLEFNEANIVS
+968 PPWL
-983 EKYPEVVIRKV
+983 KYTFKDEDVLQERFPEVIIHKHVGDIMSKKYMLETSPV
-994 SAPVVRQMIKQFM
+994 MKKIYCSELVEVACSSAFM
-1007 NDQMMEKLYKGEMA
+1007 N
-1021 EQVCSTAFLNAYC
+1021 CTS

-1053 TMDLVSPTN
+1053 SLK
-1062 GYIGLLTPESIYDDP
+1062 LLSETGFMGMVHPETIYDEP
-1077 NGQPLRREL
+1077 NGQLLRKEVYRHL
-1086 YKRLRYHFQY
+1086 KYHFRFR
-1096 QNELRLFAE
+1096 NSLLLFAE
-1105 VHHHTVYG
+1105 VR
-1113 DQLLGP
+1113 DQKQYSINIYCGKVSEP
-1119 RRSSSPRFASLSNLF
+1119 EFECIFNLY
-1134 HPSTVDGCF
+1134 HPVTIDESFCSDGKTECK
-1143 THDGH
+1143 
-1148 GMCGGIKDE
+1148 GIKIE
-1157 NGNWNTKPHRDRIVT
+1157 TANGYTWNLRGHKKRIIRFNKKALMT
-1172 FTDKELQVLSDT
+1172 LARM
-1184 FEDGTT
+1184 FEDSTDWETTKLGAIYVTDVISVLEKLAFFKSAVKDFNPIITEGFHSTNAVTDGT
-1190 GDCAKLVSIHSKEI
+1190 IEFRI
-1204 IGVLKKIS
+1204 Q
-1212 DFPKHLDDVKNIT
+1212 
-1225 SMCFD
+1225 
-1230 ETNAPKAGL
+1230 ETNVGN
-1239 IKRHTCVPELSKYE
+1239 YE
-1253 MIYSGPHFYVANPI
+1253 MIYSGPNIYVGTAFYKSPRI
-1267 YKTPRETCI
+1267 GGYKK
-1276 LNSDY
+1276 SDFDVIDLTRIDEAYCVRTRYVPNVSIAQLKKIFPTY
-1281 DNVELG
+1281 DE
-1287 KIPDNYIQRTN
+1287 
-1298 YIPNIPLPE
+1298 
-1307 YNQQVRGFI
+1307 
-1316 SNKVQGEVSYDNYF
+1316 NKSWQ
-1330 DYYKLGIRAMISQAG
+1330 DYYKVGYRKMLNQTGDRTLNCGI
-1345 ERSLICAVLPRRTA
+1345 LIKKSSHV
-1359 HINGVISSSFVRGD
+1359 NGVISAIFNDDEKIVELAGLSSSL
-1373 DTVDIAALCASIPM
+1373 IL
-1387 DFFMKTIAAQ
+1387 DFLMKTIASA
-1397 NLTSVRMQGFPLGI
+1397 NLTDSRLRELPMGI
-1411 DEKYNN
+1411 EEKYKN
-1417 AMRSRTLLLNCLTTH
+1417 SLLVRTLLLNCMTAE
-1432 YADLWQEMWD
+1432 YSELWNSLFRSE
-1442 GAYKNETWSLR
+1442 YKNDNWAIQDS
-1453 DKRLKPFDQL
+1453 RLKPFS
-1463 HETWSWDIPL
+1463 EISEKWTPRCPL
-1473 RNYFERR
+1473 RNDFERR
-1480 QALVEIDV
+1480 QALLEIDV
-1488 ISAMALGLS
+1488 IVAQAFGLT
-1497 LQDLEMIYTIQF
+1497 LDELITIYVSQF
-1509 PVLQQNENDTWYD
+1509 DVLKKNEEFTFYD
-1522 AEGKIVFTCS
+1522 KKGRIVYT
-1532 KGLTGVGLDRKQW
+1532 KNAGLTGVGVDTKDWNTIKDQVD
-1545 EAMRGEPNT
+1545 GET
-1554 PNNPNNPNTP
+1554 YCHV
-1564 ITSYKGSTASYV
+1564 ITKNMLYKNETVIYN
-1576 HTIDPSKSEL
+1576 
-1586 YGGQQQTFVAP
+1586 AP
-1597 YTRCD
+1597 YKTCD

-1608 RAWAHFE
+1608 RAWAFFE
-1615 KIYNK
+1615 KRLKSE

>member
-105 ENGAQQDVPVRIVCN
+105 ENGAQQEVPVRIVCN

-224 EALAVIGDTPLMQQL
+224 EALAAIGDTPLMQQL

-294 MRDDCLIFIYRL
+294 MRDDCLVFIYRL

-382 ASFRV
+382 TSFRV

-432 RISYANLGINQLGS
+432 RISYSNLGINQLGS

-542 KLERGEIKASDL
+542 KLECGEIKASDL

-722 PTFSKEEEQ
+722 PTFSEEEEQ
-731 KLKEKKK
+731 KLKDKKK

-752 GEEYKQLER
+752 GEEYRQLER

-795 KRTLPFE
+795 KRNLPFE

-816 KDSAYM
+816 KNSPYM
-822 KLKMVMD
+822 KLKVVMD
-829 YWCSLFFWEYK
+829 YWCALFFWENK

-855 ERVLDVDMKEASPK
+855 ERVLDVNMKEASPK
-869 VRFSNAG
+869 VCFSNAG

-897 EESAAK
+897 EISAAK

-910 LAEMG
+910 IAEMG
-915 NKQINKLQLE
+915 NKQTNKLPLK
-925 GAYSERRFD
+925 GVYSERRFD

-963 VICGN
+963 IICGN
-968 PPWIKLEFNEANIVS
+968 PPWEKWSYEQQEVIG
-983 EKYPEVVIRKV
+983 EKYPEVLIRED
-994 SAPVVRQMIKQFM
+994 SATDVEHALEMYFQNATIKSMCMMEQVEATCSATFM
-1007 NDQMMEKLYKGEMA
+1007 NSFA
-1021 EQVCSTAFLNAYC
+1021 C
-1034 NYPLLIG
+1034 YPLLVG
-1041 QQTNL
+1041 QQADL
-1046 YKCVLEN
+1046 YKNVLTN
-1053 TMDLVSPTN
+1053 CFDLLSEK
-1062 GYIGLLTPESIYDDP
+1062 GYLGMLHPESVYDDAK
-1077 NGQPLRREL
+1077 GQPLRKVMYR
-1086 YKRLRYHFQY
+1086 RLQYHFQY
-1096 QNELRLFAE
+1096 QNALNLFPIA
-1105 VHHHTVYG
+1105 H
-1113 DQLLGP
+1113 
-1119 RRSSSPRFASLSNLF
+1119 RRKYSANIYTGLKDEISFDSISNLF
-1134 HPSTVDGCF
+1134 HPKTVDDCYMHNGQGICE
-1143 THDGH
+1143 
-1148 GMCGGIKDE
+1148 GIKGKD
-1157 NGNWNTKPHRDRIVT
+1157 GKWNLAGHKNRIVHYNA
-1172 FTDKELQVLSDT
+1172 KYIKLLSDT
-1184 FEDGTT
+1184 FEDGRYP
-1190 GDCAKLVSIHSKEI
+1190 DCAKLVSVHNNEMLGI
-1204 IGVLKKIS
+1204 LDKIS
-1212 DFPKHLDDVKNIT
+1212 NYERKVSSVRNKIT
-1225 SMCFD
+1225 VCFD
-1230 ETNAPKAGL
+1230 ETGAPKEGL
-1239 IKRHTCVPELSKYE
+1239 IKDVRSHTCYPSMENCE
-1253 MIYSGPHFYVANPI
+1253 MIYNAPQFYVSNPI
-1267 YKTPRETCI
+1267 YQTPKEVSLKKGDFNI
-1276 LNSDY
+1276 VDLEKISD
-1281 DNVELG
+1281 E
-1287 KIPDNYIQRTN
+1287 YIQRTKYLPLVGN
-1298 YIPNIPLPE
+1298 YRSLSAFNAFVIGQDENGSDVYDSLLDH
-1307 YNQQVRGFI
+1307 YKVGFRKMVNL
-1316 SNKVQGEVSYDNYF
+1316 S
-1330 DYYKLGIRAMISQAG
+1330 G

-1359 HINGVISSSFVRGD
+1359 HINGVISISFLDRNY
-1373 DTVDIAALCASIPM
+1373 TVDMAALCSSIVM
-1387 DFFMKTIAAQ
+1387 DFYWKTIATQ
-1397 NLTSVRMQGFPLGI
+1397 NITESRLATFPFGI
-1411 DEKYNN
+1411 KKKFKS
-1417 AMRSRTLLLNCLTTH
+1417 AMYSRTLMLNCLNK
-1432 YADLWQEMWD
+1432 YYDDLWSGCWCESFRTD
-1442 GAYKNETWSLR
+1442 SWSLE
-1453 DKRLKPFDQL
+1453 DARLKPFSEL
-1463 HETWSWDIPL
+1463 TPSWNHDTPL
-1473 RNYFERR
+1473 RNHFERR

-1488 ISAMALGLS
+1488 LAAMSFGLS
-1497 LQDLEMIYTIQF
+1497 LEDLEFIYDIQF
-1509 PVLQQNENDTWYD
+1509 PVLRQNEDDTWYD
-1522 AEGKIVFTCS
+1522 Q
-1532 KGLTGVGLDRKQW
+1532 KGNVVYSVSLCKKGVGVDRATW
-1545 EAMRGEPNT
+1545 NTIRGEQLSDN
-1554 PNNPNNPNTP
+1554 
-1564 ITSYKGSTASYV
+1564 IYQGATSSYI
-1576 HTIDPSKSEL
+1576 HTVPVEKSEL
-1586 YGGQQQTFVAP
+1586 YGGEQVTYYAP

-1602 RIADYR
+1602 RIADYQ
-1608 RAWAHFE
+1608 RAWTFFE
-1615 KIYNK
+1615 ERFKNED

>member
-93 EQPAAILSLPIG
+93 EQPAVILSLPIG

-224 EALAVIGDTPLMQQL
+224 EALAAIGDTPLMQQL

-294 MRDDCLIFIYRL
+294 MRDDCLVFIYRL

-822 KLKMVMD
+822 KLKAVMD
-829 YWCSLFFWEYK
+829 YWCALFFWEYK

-915 NKQINKLQLE
+915 NKQTNKLQLE

-963 VICGN
+963 IICGN
-968 PPWIKLEFNEANIVS
+968 PPWEKWSYEQQEVIG
-983 EKYPEVVIRKV
+983 EKYPEVLIRED
-994 SAPVVRQMIKQFM
+994 SATDVEHALEMYFQNATIKSMCMMEQVEATCSATFM
-1007 NDQMMEKLYKGEMA
+1007 NSFA
-1021 EQVCSTAFLNAYC
+1021 C
-1034 NYPLLIG
+1034 YPLLVG
-1041 QQTNL
+1041 QQADL
-1046 YKCVLEN
+1046 YKNVLTN
-1053 TMDLVSPTN
+1053 CFDLLSEK
-1062 GYIGLLTPESIYDDP
+1062 GYLGMLHPESVYDDAK
-1077 NGQPLRREL
+1077 GQPLRKVMYR
-1086 YKRLRYHFQY
+1086 RLHYHFQY
-1096 QNELRLFAE
+1096 QNALNLFPIA
-1105 VHHHTVYG
+1105 H
-1113 DQLLGP
+1113 
-1119 RRSSSPRFASLSNLF
+1119 RRKYSANIYTGLKDEISFDSISNLF
-1134 HPSTVDGCF
+1134 HPKTVDDCYMHNGQGICE
-1143 THDGH
+1143 
-1148 GMCGGIKDE
+1148 GIKGKD
-1157 NGNWNTKPHRDRIVT
+1157 GKWNLAGHKNRIVHYNA
-1172 FTDKELQVLSDT
+1172 KYIKLLSDT
-1184 FEDGTT
+1184 FEDGRYP
-1190 GDCAKLVSIHSKEI
+1190 DCAKLVSVHNNEMLGI
-1204 IGVLKKIS
+1204 LDKIS
-1212 DFPKHLDDVKNIT
+1212 NYERKVSSVRNKIT
-1225 SMCFD
+1225 VCFD
-1230 ETNAPKAGL
+1230 ETGAPKEGL
-1239 IKRHTCVPELSKYE
+1239 IKDVRSHTCYPSMEKCE
-1253 MIYSGPHFYVANPI
+1253 MIYNAPQFYVSNPV
-1267 YKTPRETCI
+1267 YQTPKEVSLKKGDFNI
-1276 LNSDY
+1276 VDLEKISD
-1281 DNVELG
+1281 E
-1287 KIPDNYIQRTN
+1287 YIQRTKYLPLVGN
-1298 YIPNIPLPE
+1298 YRSLSTFNAFVIGQDEHGNDIYDSLLDH
-1307 YNQQVRGFI
+1307 YKVGFRKMVNL
-1316 SNKVQGEVSYDNYF
+1316 S
-1330 DYYKLGIRAMISQAG
+1330 G

-1359 HINGVISSSFVRGD
+1359 HIHGVISISFLDRNY
-1373 DTVDIAALCASIPM
+1373 TVDMAALCSSIVM
-1387 DFFMKTIAAQ
+1387 DFYWKTIATQ
-1397 NLTSVRMQGFPLGI
+1397 NITESRLATFPFGI
-1411 DEKYNN
+1411 KNKFKS
-1417 AMRSRTLLLNCLTTH
+1417 AMYSRTLMLNCLNK
-1432 YADLWQEMWD
+1432 YYDDLWSGCWCESFRTD
-1442 GAYKNETWSLR
+1442 SWSLE
-1453 DKRLKPFDQL
+1453 DARLKPFSEL
-1463 HETWSWDIPL
+1463 TPSWNHDTPL
-1473 RNYFERR
+1473 RNHFERR

-1488 ISAMALGLS
+1488 LAAMSFGLS
-1497 LQDLEMIYTIQF
+1497 LEDLEFIYDIQF
-1509 PVLQQNENDTWYD
+1509 PVLRQNEDDTWYD
-1522 AEGKIVFTCS
+1522 Q
-1532 KGLTGVGLDRKQW
+1532 KGNVVYSVSLCKKGVGVDRATW
-1545 EAMRGEPNT
+1545 NTIRGEQLSDN
-1554 PNNPNNPNTP
+1554 
-1564 ITSYKGSTASYV
+1564 IYQGATSSYI
-1576 HTIDPSKSEL
+1576 HTVPVEKSEL
-1586 YGGQQQTFVAP
+1586 YGGEQVTYYAP

-1608 RAWAHFE
+1608 RAWTFFE
-1615 KIYNK
+1615 ERFKNED

>member
-93 EQPAAILSLPIG
+93 EQPAVILSLPIG
-105 ENGAQQDVPVRIVCN
+105 ENGAQQDVLVRIVCN

-294 MRDDCLIFIYRL
+294 MRDDCLVFIYRL

-500 IHPRGKFIYRLNG
+500 IHPKDKFIYRLNG

-822 KLKMVMD
+822 KLKEVMD
-829 YWCSLFFWEYK
+829 YWCALFFWEYK

-1105 VHHHTVYG
+1105 VDHHTVYG

-1359 HINGVISSSFVRGD
+1359 HINGIISISFLNRYD
-1373 DTVDIAALCASIPM
+1373 AVDMAALCASIVI
-1387 DFFMKTIAAQ
+1387 DFYIKTIAAQ
-1397 NLTSVRMQGFPLGI
+1397 NLRYSRLATFPIGVPV
-1411 DEKYNN
+1411 KYKS
-1417 AMRSRTLLLNCLTTH
+1417 ALYSRTLLLNCLTNN
-1432 YADLWQEMWD
+1432 YSEF
-1442 GAYKNETWSLR
+1442 WSSCWN
-1453 DKRLKPFDQL
+1453 DEYNYEHWSIKDIRLKPFGDLTQA
-1463 HETWSWDIPL
+1463 WSWNTPL
-1473 RNYFERR
+1473 RNHFERR

-1488 ISAMALGLS
+1488 LAAMALGLS
-1497 LQDLEMIYTIQF
+1497 LKDLELIYTIQF

-1522 AEGKIVFTCS
+1522 QKGNIVFTCS
-1532 KGLTGVGLDRKQW
+1532 KGLTGVGCDRKEW
-1545 EAMRGEPNT
+1545 NTIRGEQVDENT
-1554 PNNPNNPNTP
+1554 FV
-1564 ITSYKGSTASYV
+1564 GVQSTYV
-1576 HTIDPSKSEL
+1576 HIIDSKKSEL
-1586 YGGQQQTFVAP
+1586 YGGEQVTYYAP

-1608 RAWAHFE
+1608 RAWAYFE
-1615 KIYNK
+1615 ERFKNKD

>member
-224 EALAVIGDTPLMQQL
+224 EALAAIGDTPLMQQL

-294 MRDDCLIFIYRL
+294 MRDDCLVFIYRL

-554 LQMKI
+554 LQMKL

-722 PTFSKEEEQ
+722 PTFSKEEEH

-816 KDSAYM
+816 KNSPYM
-822 KLKMVMD
+822 KLKAVMD
-829 YWCSLFFWEYK
+829 YWCALFFWEYK

-897 EESAAK
+897 EISAAK

-910 LAEMG
+910 IAEMG
-915 NKQINKLQLE
+915 NKQTNKLPLK
-925 GAYSERRFD
+925 GVYSERRFD
-934 IVKELAKRYHF
+934 IVNELAKRYHF

-963 VICGN
+963 IICGN
-968 PPWIKLEFNEANIVS
+968 PPWEKWSYEQQEVIG
-983 EKYPEVVIRKV
+983 EKYPEVLIRED
-994 SAPVVRQMIKQFM
+994 SATDVEHALEMYFQNATIKSMCMMEQVEATCSATFM
-1007 NDQMMEKLYKGEMA
+1007 NSFA
-1021 EQVCSTAFLNAYC
+1021 C
-1034 NYPLLIG
+1034 YPLLVG
-1041 QQTNL
+1041 QQADL
-1046 YKCVLEN
+1046 YKNVLTN
-1053 TMDLVSPTN
+1053 CFDLLSEK
-1062 GYIGLLTPESIYDDP
+1062 GYLGMLHPESVYDDAK
-1077 NGQPLRREL
+1077 GQPLRKVMYR
-1086 YKRLRYHFQY
+1086 RLQYHFQY
-1096 QNELRLFAE
+1096 QNALNLFPIA
-1105 VHHHTVYG
+1105 H
-1113 DQLLGP
+1113 
-1119 RRSSSPRFASLSNLF
+1119 RRKYSANIYTGLKDEISFDSISNLF
-1134 HPSTVDGCF
+1134 HPKTVDDCYMHNGQGICE
-1143 THDGH
+1143 
-1148 GMCGGIKDE
+1148 GIKGKD
-1157 NGNWNTKPHRDRIVT
+1157 GKWNLAGHKNRIVHYNA
-1172 FTDKELQVLSDT
+1172 KYIKLLSDT
-1184 FEDGTT
+1184 FEDGRYP
-1190 GDCAKLVSIHSKEI
+1190 DCSKLVSVHNNEMLGI
-1204 IGVLKKIS
+1204 LDKIS
-1212 DFPKHLDDVKNIT
+1212 NYERKVSSVTNKIT
-1225 SMCFD
+1225 VCFD
-1230 ETNAPKAGL
+1230 ETGAPKEGL
-1239 IKRHTCVPELSKYE
+1239 IKDVRSHTCYPSMENCE
-1253 MIYSGPHFYVANPI
+1253 MIYNAPQFYVSNPV
-1267 YKTPRETCI
+1267 YQTPKGVSLKKGDFNIVDLEKI
-1276 LNSDY
+1276 SD
-1281 DNVELG
+1281 E
-1287 KIPDNYIQRTN
+1287 YIQRTKYLPLVGN
-1298 YIPNIPLPE
+1298 YRSLSTFNAFVIGQDEHGNDIYDSLLDH
-1307 YNQQVRGFI
+1307 YKVGFRKMVNL
-1316 SNKVQGEVSYDNYF
+1316 S
-1330 DYYKLGIRAMISQAG
+1330 G

-1359 HINGVISSSFVRGD
+1359 HINGVISISFLDRNY
-1373 DTVDIAALCASIPM
+1373 TVDMAALCSSIVI
-1387 DFFMKTIAAQ
+1387 DFYWKTIATQ
-1397 NLTSVRMQGFPLGI
+1397 NITESRLATFPFGI
-1411 DEKYNN
+1411 KKKFKS
-1417 AMRSRTLLLNCLTTH
+1417 AMYSRTLMLNCLNK
-1432 YADLWQEMWD
+1432 YYDDLWSGCWCD
-1442 GAYKNETWSLR
+1442 SFRTDRWSLE
-1453 DKRLKPFDQL
+1453 DARLKPFSEL
-1463 HETWSWDIPL
+1463 TPSWNHDTPL
-1473 RNYFERR
+1473 RNHFERR

-1488 ISAMALGLS
+1488 LAAMSFGLS
-1497 LQDLEMIYTIQF
+1497 LEDLEFIYDIQF
-1509 PVLQQNENDTWYD
+1509 PVLRQNEDDTWYD
-1522 AEGKIVFTCS
+1522 Q
-1532 KGLTGVGLDRKQW
+1532 KGNVVYSVSLCKKGVGVDRATW
-1545 EAMRGEPNT
+1545 NTIRGEQLSDN
-1554 PNNPNNPNTP
+1554 
-1564 ITSYKGSTASYV
+1564 IYQGATSSYI
-1576 HTIDPSKSEL
+1576 HTVPVEKSEL
-1586 YGGQQQTFVAP
+1586 YGGEQVTYYAP

-1602 RIADYR
+1602 RIADYQ
-1608 RAWAHFE
+1608 RAWTFFE
-1615 KIYNK
+1615 ERFKNED

>member
-14 FSTGYFTEDFQKKV
+14 FSTGYFTEDFLKKV

-93 EQPAAILSLPIG
+93 EQPTAILSLPIG

-224 EALAVIGDTPLMQQL
+224 EALAAIGDTPLMQQL

-294 MRDDCLIFIYRL
+294 MRDDCLVFIYRL

-500 IHPRGKFIYRLNG
+500 IHPKGKFIYRLNG

-609 ATSNVYGVDLN
+609 ATSNVYAVDLN

-661 VYKKSDVVRTTVGQR
+661 VYKKSDVVRTIVGQR

-731 KLKEKKK
+731 KLKEMKK

-816 KDSAYM
+816 KNSPYM
-822 KLKMVMD
+822 KLKAVMD
-829 YWCSLFFWEYK
+829 YWCALFFWEYK

-897 EESAAK
+897 EISAAK

-910 LAEMG
+910 IAEMG
-915 NKQINKLQLE
+915 NKQTNKLPLK
-925 GAYSERRFD
+925 GVYSERRFD
-934 IVKELAKRYHF
+934 IVNELAKRYHF

-963 VICGN
+963 IICGN
-968 PPWIKLEFNEANIVS
+968 PPWEKWSYEQQEVIG
-983 EKYPEVVIRKV
+983 EKYPEVLIRED
-994 SAPVVRQMIKQFM
+994 SATDVEHALEIYFQNATIKSMCMMEQVEATCSATFM
-1007 NDQMMEKLYKGEMA
+1007 NSFA
-1021 EQVCSTAFLNAYC
+1021 C
-1034 NYPLLIG
+1034 YPLLVG
-1041 QQTNL
+1041 QQADL
-1046 YKCVLEN
+1046 YKNVLTN
-1053 TMDLVSPTN
+1053 CFDLLSEK
-1062 GYIGLLTPESIYDDP
+1062 GYLGMLHPESVYDDAK
-1077 NGQPLRREL
+1077 GQPLRKVMYR
-1086 YKRLRYHFQY
+1086 RLQYHFQY
-1096 QNELRLFAE
+1096 QNALNLFPIA
-1105 VHHHTVYG
+1105 H
-1113 DQLLGP
+1113 
-1119 RRSSSPRFASLSNLF
+1119 RRKYSANIYTGLKDEISFDSISNLF
-1134 HPSTVDGCF
+1134 HPKTVDDCYMHNGQGICE
-1143 THDGH
+1143 
-1148 GMCGGIKDE
+1148 GIKGKD
-1157 NGNWNTKPHRDRIVT
+1157 GKWNLAGHKNRIVHYNA
-1172 FTDKELQVLSDT
+1172 KYIKLLSDT
-1184 FEDGTT
+1184 FEDGRYP
-1190 GDCAKLVSIHSKEI
+1190 DCAKLVSVHNNEMLGI
-1204 IGVLKKIS
+1204 LDKIS
-1212 DFPKHLDDVKNIT
+1212 NYERKVSSVRNKIT
-1225 SMCFD
+1225 VCFD
-1230 ETNAPKAGL
+1230 ETGAPKEGL
-1239 IKRHTCVPELSKYE
+1239 IKDVRSHTCYPSMENCE
-1253 MIYSGPHFYVANPI
+1253 MIYNAPQFYVSNPV
-1267 YKTPRETCI
+1267 YQTPKEVSLKKGDFNI
-1276 LNSDY
+1276 VDLEKISD
-1281 DNVELG
+1281 E
-1287 KIPDNYIQRTN
+1287 YIQRTKYLPLVGN
-1298 YIPNIPLPE
+1298 YRSLSTFNAFVIGQDEHGNDIYDSLLDH
-1307 YNQQVRGFI
+1307 YKVGFRKMVNL
-1316 SNKVQGEVSYDNYF
+1316 S
-1330 DYYKLGIRAMISQAG
+1330 G

-1359 HINGVISSSFVRGD
+1359 HIHGVISISFLDRNY
-1373 DTVDIAALCASIPM
+1373 TVDMAALCSSIVM
-1387 DFFMKTIAAQ
+1387 DFYWKTIATQ
-1397 NLTSVRMQGFPLGI
+1397 NITESRLATFPFGI
-1411 DEKYNN
+1411 KKKFKS
-1417 AMRSRTLLLNCLTTH
+1417 AMYSRTLMLNCLNK
-1432 YADLWQEMWD
+1432 YYDDLWSGCWCESFRTD
-1442 GAYKNETWSLR
+1442 SWSLE
-1453 DKRLKPFDQL
+1453 DARLKPFSEL
-1463 HETWSWDIPL
+1463 TPSWNHDTPL
-1473 RNYFERR
+1473 RNHFERR

-1488 ISAMALGLS
+1488 LAAMSFGLS
-1497 LQDLEMIYTIQF
+1497 LEDLEFIYDIQF
-1509 PVLQQNENDTWYD
+1509 PVLRQNEDDTWYD
-1522 AEGKIVFTCS
+1522 Q
-1532 KGLTGVGLDRKQW
+1532 KGNVVYSVSLCKKGVGVDRATW
-1545 EAMRGEPNT
+1545 NTIRGEQLSDN
-1554 PNNPNNPNTP
+1554 
-1564 ITSYKGSTASYV
+1564 IYQGATSSYI
-1576 HTIDPSKSEL
+1576 HTVPVEKSEL
-1586 YGGQQQTFVAP
+1586 YGGEQVTYYAP

-1608 RAWAHFE
+1608 RAWTFFE
-1615 KIYNK
+1615 ERFKNED

>member
-34 SQEGIKELCTRF
+34 SLEGIKELCTRF

-93 EQPAAILSLPIG
+93 GQPAAILSLPIG

-224 EALAVIGDTPLMQQL
+224 EALAAIGDTPLMQQL

-294 MRDDCLIFIYRL
+294 MRDDCLVFIYRL

-382 ASFRV
+382 TSFRV

-661 VYKKSDVVRTTVGQR
+661 VYKKSDVVRTIVGQR

-822 KLKMVMD
+822 KLKAVMD
-829 YWCSLFFWEYK
+829 YWCALFFWEYK

-915 NKQINKLQLE
+915 NKQTNKLQLE

-963 VICGN
+963 IICGN
-968 PPWIKLEFNEANIVS
+968 PPWEKWSYEQQEVIG
-983 EKYPEVVIRKV
+983 EKYPEVLIRED
-994 SAPVVRQMIKQFM
+994 SATDVEHALEVYFQNATIKSMCMMEQVEATCSATFM
-1007 NDQMMEKLYKGEMA
+1007 NSFA
-1021 EQVCSTAFLNAYC
+1021 C
-1034 NYPLLIG
+1034 YPLLVG
-1041 QQTNL
+1041 QQADL
-1046 YKCVLEN
+1046 YKNVLTN
-1053 TMDLVSPTN
+1053 CFDLLSEK
-1062 GYIGLLTPESIYDDP
+1062 GYLGMLHPESVYDDAK
-1077 NGQPLRREL
+1077 GQPLRKVMYR
-1086 YKRLRYHFQY
+1086 RLQYHFQY
-1096 QNELRLFAE
+1096 QNALNLFPIA
-1105 VHHHTVYG
+1105 H
-1113 DQLLGP
+1113 
-1119 RRSSSPRFASLSNLF
+1119 RRKYSANIYTGLKDEISFDSISNLF
-1134 HPSTVDGCF
+1134 HPKTVDDCYMHNGQGICE
-1143 THDGH
+1143 
-1148 GMCGGIKDE
+1148 GIKGKD
-1157 NGNWNTKPHRDRIVT
+1157 GKWNLAGHKNRIVHYNA
-1172 FTDKELQVLSDT
+1172 KYIKLLSDT
-1184 FEDGTT
+1184 FEDGRYP
-1190 GDCAKLVSIHSKEI
+1190 DCAKLVSVHNNEMLAI
-1204 IGVLKKIS
+1204 LDKIS
-1212 DFPKHLDDVKNIT
+1212 NYERKVSSVRNKIT
-1225 SMCFD
+1225 VCFD
-1230 ETNAPKAGL
+1230 ETGAPKEGL
-1239 IKRHTCVPELSKYE
+1239 IKDVRSHTCYPSMENCE
-1253 MIYSGPHFYVANPI
+1253 MIYNAPQFYVSNPI
-1267 YKTPRETCI
+1267 YQTPKEVSLKKGDFNI
-1276 LNSDY
+1276 VDLEKISD
-1281 DNVELG
+1281 E
-1287 KIPDNYIQRTN
+1287 YIQRTKYLPLVGN
-1298 YIPNIPLPE
+1298 YRSLSTFNAFVIGQDEHGNDIYDSLLDH
-1307 YNQQVRGFI
+1307 YKVGFRKMVNL
-1316 SNKVQGEVSYDNYF
+1316 S
-1330 DYYKLGIRAMISQAG
+1330 G

-1359 HINGVISSSFVRGD
+1359 HIHGVISISFLDRNY
-1373 DTVDIAALCASIPM
+1373 TVDMAALCSSIVM
-1387 DFFMKTIAAQ
+1387 DFYWKTIATQ
-1397 NLTSVRMQGFPLGI
+1397 NITESRLATFPFGI
-1411 DEKYNN
+1411 KKKFKS
-1417 AMRSRTLLLNCLTTH
+1417 AMYSRTLMLNCLNK
-1432 YADLWQEMWD
+1432 YYDDLWSGCWCESFRTD
-1442 GAYKNETWSLR
+1442 RWSLE
-1453 DKRLKPFDQL
+1453 DARLKPFSEL
-1463 HETWSWDIPL
+1463 TPSWNHDTPL
-1473 RNYFERR
+1473 RNHFERR

-1488 ISAMALGLS
+1488 LAAMSFGLS
-1497 LQDLEMIYTIQF
+1497 LEDLEFIYDIQF
-1509 PVLQQNENDTWYD
+1509 PVLRQNEDDTWYD
-1522 AEGKIVFTCS
+1522 Q
-1532 KGLTGVGLDRKQW
+1532 KGNVVYSVSLCKKGVGVDRATW
-1545 EAMRGEPNT
+1545 NTIRGEQLS
-1554 PNNPNNPNTP
+1554 NN
-1564 ITSYKGSTASYV
+1564 IYQGATSSYI
-1576 HTIDPSKSEL
+1576 HTVPVEKSEL
-1586 YGGQQQTFVAP
+1586 YGGEQVTYYAP

-1608 RAWAHFE
+1608 RAWAYFE
-1615 KIYNK
+1615 ERFKNED

>member
-34 SQEGIKELCTRF
+34 SQEGIKELCSRF
-46 SALRQQ
+46 STLRQQ

-63 YAREKDKE
+63 YARKKDKE

-77 NSKLLECLGYY
+77 NSRLLECLGYY

-93 EQPAAILSLPIG
+93 EQPATILSLPIG
-105 ENGAQQDVPVRIVCN
+105 ENGAQQEVPVRIVCSK
-120 RTDGSPQ
+120 TDGSPQ

-135 LVSASDDTDAETGF
+135 LVSASDDTNAETGF

-224 EALAVIGDTPLMQQL
+224 EALASVADTPLMQQL

-267 EAIWYIKHTPDNKFH
+267 EAIWYIKHTPGNKFH

-294 MRDDCLIFIYRL
+294 MRDDCLVFIYRL
-306 LFIFYAESR
+306 LFVFYAESR

-344 LITAEELNGYFFDHS
+344 LITDEERNGYFFDYS
-359 IKRLFA
+359 IKHLFA
-365 LILRG
+365 LILKG
-370 YNEDRVDASSMT
+370 YNEDRVDETSMT

-396 DTKLKVL
+396 DEKLKVL
-403 VGVKFRNVVWQSIV
+403 AGVKFRNVVWQSIV
-417 CQLSLSQKQKGKPRG
+417 CQLSLSQQQKGKMRG

-472 VETYLQPRSRRDVFE
+472 VETYLQPRSRRDVFG
-487 EDEILKDEEGHDI
+487 EDEILKDEDGHDI
-500 IHPRGKFIYRLNG
+500 IHPKGKFIYRLNG

-542 KLERGEIKASDL
+542 KLERGEIQASDL

-583 FRKQEVGETIDP
+583 FRKQEVGESIDP

-683 EAPTHRIHFSDSRLE
+683 EAPTYRIHFSDSRLQ
-698 RHYTEVYHFLLPVQD
+698 RHYTEVYHFLLPVQE

-722 PTFSKEEEQ
+722 PTFSEEEEL
-731 KLKEKKK
+731 KLKESKK

-855 ERVLDVDMKEASPK
+855 ERILNVEIKEASPK

-897 EESAAK
+897 EESVAK

-910 LAEMG
+910 IAEMG
-915 NKQINKLQLE
+915 NKQTNKLQLE

-934 IVKELAKRYHF
+934 IVEELAKRYHF

-963 VICGN
+963 IICGN
-968 PPWIKLEFNEANIVS
+968 PPWEKWSYEQQEVIG
-983 EKYPEVVIRKV
+983 EKYPEVLIRED
-994 SAPVVRQMIKQFM
+994 SATDVEHALETYFQNATIKDMCMTEQVEATCSATFM
-1007 NDQMMEKLYKGEMA
+1007 NSFA
-1021 EQVCSTAFLNAYC
+1021 C
-1034 NYPLLIG
+1034 YPLLVG
-1041 QQTNL
+1041 QQADL
-1046 YKCVLEN
+1046 YKNVLTN
-1053 TMDLVSPTN
+1053 CFDLLGKN
-1062 GYIGLLTPESIYDDP
+1062 GYLGMLHPESVYDDAK
-1077 NGQPLRREL
+1077 GQPLRKVMYR
-1086 YKRLRYHFQY
+1086 RLQYHFQY
-1096 QNELRLFAE
+1096 QNALNLFPIA
-1105 VHHHTVYG
+1105 H
-1113 DQLLGP
+1113 
-1119 RRSSSPRFASLSNLF
+1119 RRKYSANIYTGLKEDISFDSISNLF
-1134 HPSTVDGCF
+1134 HPKTVDECYMHNGQGVCE
-1143 THDGH
+1143 
-1148 GMCGGIKDE
+1148 GIKGK
-1157 NGNWNTKPHRDRIVT
+1157 NGKWNLAGHKNRIVHYNA
-1172 FTDKELQVLSDT
+1172 KYIKLLSDT
-1184 FEDGTT
+1184 FEDGRYP
-1190 GDCAKLVSIHSKEI
+1190 DCAKLVSVHNSEMLGI
-1204 IGVLKKIS
+1204 LDKIS
-1212 DFPKHLDDVKNIT
+1212 NYDRKVSSVNNKIT
-1225 SMCFD
+1225 VCFD
-1230 ETNAPKAGL
+1230 ETGAPKEGL
-1239 IKRHTCVPELSKYE
+1239 IKDVRSHTCYPSMENCE
-1253 MIYSGPHFYVANPI
+1253 MIYNAPQFYVSNPI
-1267 YKTPRETCI
+1267 YQTPKVVSLKKGDFNIVDLEKI
-1276 LNSDY
+1276 SD
-1281 DNVELG
+1281 E
-1287 KIPDNYIQRTN
+1287 YIQRTKYLPLAEN
-1298 YIPNIPLPE
+1298 YRSLPTFNAFVIGQDE
-1307 YNQQVRGFI
+1307 QGNDIYDSLLDHYKVGFRKMVNL
-1316 SNKVQGEVSYDNYF
+1316 S
-1330 DYYKLGIRAMISQAG
+1330 G

-1359 HINGVISSSFVRGD
+1359 HINGVISISFLDRNY
-1373 DTVDIAALCASIPM
+1373 TVDMAALCSSIVM
-1387 DFFMKTIAAQ
+1387 DFYWKTIATQ
-1397 NLTSVRMQGFPLGI
+1397 NITESRLATFPFGI
-1411 DEKYNN
+1411 KKKFKS
-1417 AMRSRTLLLNCLTTH
+1417 AMYSRILMLNCLNK
-1432 YADLWQEMWD
+1432 YYDDLWSGCWCESFRTD
-1442 GAYKNETWSLR
+1442 SWSLE
-1453 DKRLKPFDQL
+1453 DARLKPFSEL
-1463 HETWSWDIPL
+1463 APSWHHDTPL
-1473 RNYFERR
+1473 RNHFERR

-1488 ISAMALGLS
+1488 LAAMAFGLS
-1497 LQDLEMIYTIQF
+1497 LEDLEFIYDVQF
-1509 PVLQQNENDTWYD
+1509 PVLRQNEDDTWYD
-1522 AEGKIVFTCS
+1522 Q
-1532 KGLTGVGLDRKQW
+1532 KGNVVYSVSLCKKGVGVDRVTW
-1545 EAMRGEPNT
+1545 NTIRGEQLSDN
-1554 PNNPNNPNTP
+1554 
-1564 ITSYKGSTASYV
+1564 IYQGATSSYI
-1576 HTIDPSKSEL
+1576 HTVPVEKSEL
-1586 YGGQQQTFVAP
+1586 YGGEQVTYYAP

-1608 RAWAHFE
+1608 RAWAYFE
-1615 KIYNK
+1615 ERFKNKD

>member
-224 EALAVIGDTPLMQQL
+224 EALAAIGDTPLMQQL

-294 MRDDCLIFIYRL
+294 MRDDCLVFIYRL

-661 VYKKSDVVRTTVGQR
+661 VYKKSDVMRTIVGQR

-683 EAPTHRIHFSDSRLE
+683 ETPTHRIHFSDSRLE

-722 PTFSKEEEQ
+722 PTFSNEEEQ

-738 VMANIRKSWLKGIT
+738 AMANIRKSWLKGIS

-816 KDSAYM
+816 KNSPYM
-822 KLKMVMD
+822 KLKAVMD
-829 YWCSLFFWEYK
+829 YWCALFFWEYK

-897 EESAAK
+897 EKSAAK

-910 LAEMG
+910 IAEMG
-915 NKQINKLQLE
+915 NKQTNKLPLE
-925 GAYSERRFD
+925 GVYSERRFD

-963 VICGN
+963 IICGN
-968 PPWIKLEFNEANIVS
+968 PPWEKWSYEQQEVIG
-983 EKYPEVVIRKV
+983 EKYPEVLIRED
-994 SAPVVRQMIKQFM
+994 SATDVEHALEIYFQNATIKSMCMMEQVEATCSATFM
-1007 NDQMMEKLYKGEMA
+1007 NSFA
-1021 EQVCSTAFLNAYC
+1021 C
-1034 NYPLLIG
+1034 YPLLVG
-1041 QQTNL
+1041 QQADL
-1046 YKCVLEN
+1046 YKNVLTN
-1053 TMDLVSPTN
+1053 CFDLLSEK
-1062 GYIGLLTPESIYDDP
+1062 GYLGMLHPESVYDDAK
-1077 NGQPLRREL
+1077 GQPLRKVMYR
-1086 YKRLRYHFQY
+1086 RLQYHFQY
-1096 QNELRLFAE
+1096 QNALNLFPIA
-1105 VHHHTVYG
+1105 H
-1113 DQLLGP
+1113 
-1119 RRSSSPRFASLSNLF
+1119 RRKYSANIYTGLKDEISFDSISNLF
-1134 HPSTVDGCF
+1134 HPKTVDDCYMHNGQGICE
-1143 THDGH
+1143 
-1148 GMCGGIKDE
+1148 GIKGKD
-1157 NGNWNTKPHRDRIVT
+1157 GKWNLAGHKNRIVHYNA
-1172 FTDKELQVLSDT
+1172 KYIKLLSDT
-1184 FEDGTT
+1184 FEDGRYP
-1190 GDCAKLVSIHSKEI
+1190 DCAKLVSVHNNEMLGI
-1204 IGVLKKIS
+1204 LDKIS
-1212 DFPKHLDDVKNIT
+1212 NYERKVSSVRNKIT
-1225 SMCFD
+1225 VCFD
-1230 ETNAPKAGL
+1230 ETGAPKEGL
-1239 IKRHTCVPELSKYE
+1239 IKDVRSHTCYPSMENCE
-1253 MIYSGPHFYVANPI
+1253 MIYNAPQFYVSNPV
-1267 YKTPRETCI
+1267 YQTPKEVSLKKGDFNI
-1276 LNSDY
+1276 VDLEKISD
-1281 DNVELG
+1281 E
-1287 KIPDNYIQRTN
+1287 YIQRTKYLPLVGN
-1298 YIPNIPLPE
+1298 YRSLSTFNAFVIGQDEHGNDIYDSLLDH
-1307 YNQQVRGFI
+1307 YKVGFRKMVNL
-1316 SNKVQGEVSYDNYF
+1316 S
-1330 DYYKLGIRAMISQAG
+1330 G

-1359 HINGVISSSFVRGD
+1359 HIHGVISIEERD
-1373 DTVDIAALCASIPM
+1373 RNYTVDMAALCSSIVM
-1387 DFFMKTIAAQ
+1387 DFYWKTIATQ
-1397 NLTSVRMQGFPLGI
+1397 NITESRLATFPFGI
-1411 DEKYNN
+1411 KKKFKS
-1417 AMRSRTLLLNCLTTH
+1417 AMYSRTLMLNCLNK
-1432 YADLWQEMWD
+1432 YYDDLWSGCWCESFRTD
-1442 GAYKNETWSLR
+1442 SWSLE
-1453 DKRLKPFDQL
+1453 DARLKPFSEL
-1463 HETWSWDIPL
+1463 TPSWNHDTPL
-1473 RNYFERR
+1473 RNHFERR

-1488 ISAMALGLS
+1488 LAAMSFGLS
-1497 LQDLEMIYTIQF
+1497 LEDLEFIYDIQF
-1509 PVLQQNENDTWYD
+1509 PVLRQNEDDTWYD
-1522 AEGKIVFTCS
+1522 Q
-1532 KGLTGVGLDRKQW
+1532 KGNVVYSVSLCKKGVGVDRATW
-1545 EAMRGEPNT
+1545 NTIRGEQLSDN
-1554 PNNPNNPNTP
+1554 
-1564 ITSYKGSTASYV
+1564 IYQGATSSYI
-1576 HTIDPSKSEL
+1576 HTVPVEKSEL
-1586 YGGQQQTFVAP
+1586 YGGEQVT
-1597 YTRCD
+1597 
-1602 RIADYR
+1602 
-1608 RAWAHFE
+1608 
-1615 KIYNK
+1615 

>member
-224 EALAVIGDTPLMQQL
+224 EALAAIGDTPLMQQL

-294 MRDDCLIFIYRL
+294 MRDDCLVFIYRL

-738 VMANIRKSWLKGIT
+738 AMANIRKSWLKGIS

-816 KDSAYM
+816 KNSPYM
-822 KLKMVMD
+822 KLKAVMD
-829 YWCSLFFWEYK
+829 YWCALFFWEYK

-897 EESAAK
+897 EISAAK

-910 LAEMG
+910 IAEMG
-915 NKQINKLQLE
+915 NKQTNKLPLK
-925 GAYSERRFD
+925 GVYSERRFD
-934 IVKELAKRYHF
+934 IVNELAKRYHF

-963 VICGN
+963 IICGN
-968 PPWIKLEFNEANIVS
+968 PPWEKWSYEQQEVIG
-983 EKYPEVVIRKV
+983 EKYPEVLIRED
-994 SAPVVRQMIKQFM
+994 SATDVEHALEMYFQNATIKSMCMMEQVEATCSATFM
-1007 NDQMMEKLYKGEMA
+1007 NSFA
-1021 EQVCSTAFLNAYC
+1021 C
-1034 NYPLLIG
+1034 YPLLVG
-1041 QQTNL
+1041 QQADL
-1046 YKCVLEN
+1046 YKNVLTN
-1053 TMDLVSPTN
+1053 CFDLLSEK
-1062 GYIGLLTPESIYDDP
+1062 GYLGMLHPESVYDDAK
-1077 NGQPLRREL
+1077 GQPLRKVMYR
-1086 YKRLRYHFQY
+1086 RLQCHFQY
-1096 QNELRLFAE
+1096 QNALNLFPIA
-1105 VHHHTVYG
+1105 H
-1113 DQLLGP
+1113 
-1119 RRSSSPRFASLSNLF
+1119 RRKYSANIYTGLKDEISFDSISNLF
-1134 HPSTVDGCF
+1134 HPKTVDDCYMHNGQGICE
-1143 THDGH
+1143 
-1148 GMCGGIKDE
+1148 GIKGKD
-1157 NGNWNTKPHRDRIVT
+1157 GKWNLAGHKNRIVHYNA
-1172 FTDKELQVLSDT
+1172 KYIKLLSDT
-1184 FEDGTT
+1184 FEDGRYP
-1190 GDCAKLVSIHSKEI
+1190 DCAKLVSVHNNEMLGI
-1204 IGVLKKIS
+1204 LDKIS
-1212 DFPKHLDDVKNIT
+1212 NYERKVSSVRNKIT
-1225 SMCFD
+1225 VCFD
-1230 ETNAPKAGL
+1230 ETGAPKEGL
-1239 IKRHTCVPELSKYE
+1239 IKDVRSHTCYPSMENCE
-1253 MIYSGPHFYVANPI
+1253 MIYNAPQFYVSNPV
-1267 YKTPRETCI
+1267 YQTPKEVSLKKGDFNI
-1276 LNSDY
+1276 VDLEKISD
-1281 DNVELG
+1281 E
-1287 KIPDNYIQRTN
+1287 YIQRTKYLPLVGN
-1298 YIPNIPLPE
+1298 YRSLSTFNAFVIGQDEHGNDIYDSLLDH
-1307 YNQQVRGFI
+1307 YKVGFRKMVNL
-1316 SNKVQGEVSYDNYF
+1316 S
-1330 DYYKLGIRAMISQAG
+1330 G

-1359 HINGVISSSFVRGD
+1359 HINGVISISFLDRNY
-1373 DTVDIAALCASIPM
+1373 TVDMAALCSSIVM
-1387 DFFMKTIAAQ
+1387 DFYWKTIATQ
-1397 NLTSVRMQGFPLGI
+1397 NITESRLATFPFGI
-1411 DEKYNN
+1411 KKKFKS
-1417 AMRSRTLLLNCLTTH
+1417 AMYSRTLMLNCLNK
-1432 YADLWQEMWD
+1432 YYDDLWSGCWCESFRTD
-1442 GAYKNETWSLR
+1442 SWSLE
-1453 DKRLKPFDQL
+1453 DARLKPFSEL
-1463 HETWSWDIPL
+1463 TPSWNHDTPL
-1473 RNYFERR
+1473 RNHFERR

-1488 ISAMALGLS
+1488 LAAMSFGLS
-1497 LQDLEMIYTIQF
+1497 LEDLEFIYDIQF
-1509 PVLQQNENDTWYD
+1509 PVLRQNEDDTWYD
-1522 AEGKIVFTCS
+1522 Q
-1532 KGLTGVGLDRKQW
+1532 KGNVVYSVSLCKKGVGVDRATWNTIRGKQLSDNIYQG
-1545 EAMRGEPNT
+1545 A
-1554 PNNPNNPNTP
+1554 
-1564 ITSYKGSTASYV
+1564 TSSYI
-1576 HTIDPSKSEL
+1576 HTVPVEKSEL
-1586 YGGQQQTFVAP
+1586 YGGEQVTYYAP

-1602 RIADYR
+1602 RIADYQ
-1608 RAWAHFE
+1608 RAWTFFE
-1615 KIYNK
+1615 ERFKNED

>member
-28 FDKSGY
+28 FVKSGY

-199 ERLLVETTQSAMRN
+199 ERLLVETTQSVMRN

-224 EALAVIGDTPLMQQL
+224 EALAAIGDTPLMQQL

-294 MRDDCLIFIYRL
+294 MRDDCLVFIYRL

-542 KLERGEIKASDL
+542 KLECGEIKASDL

-595 LQYPNEL
+595 FQYPNEL

-722 PTFSKEEEQ
+722 PTFSEEEEQ
-731 KLKEKKK
+731 KLKDKKN

-752 GEEYKQLER
+752 GEEYRQLER

-816 KDSAYM
+816 KNSPYM
-822 KLKMVMD
+822 KLKVVMD
-829 YWCSLFFWEYK
+829 YWCALFFWEYK

-869 VRFSNAG
+869 VCFSNAG

-897 EESAAK
+897 EISAAK

-910 LAEMG
+910 IAEMG
-915 NKQINKLQLE
+915 NKQTNKLPLK
-925 GAYSERRFD
+925 GVYSERRFD

-963 VICGN
+963 IICGN
-968 PPWIKLEFNEANIVS
+968 PPWEKWSYEQQEVIG
-983 EKYPEVVIRKV
+983 EKYPEVLIRED
-994 SAPVVRQMIKQFM
+994 SATDVEHALEMYFQNATIKSMCMMEQVEATCSATFM
-1007 NDQMMEKLYKGEMA
+1007 NSFA
-1021 EQVCSTAFLNAYC
+1021 C
-1034 NYPLLIG
+1034 YPLLVG
-1041 QQTNL
+1041 QQADL
-1046 YKCVLEN
+1046 YKNVLTN
-1053 TMDLVSPTN
+1053 CFDLLSEK
-1062 GYIGLLTPESIYDDP
+1062 GYLGMLHPESVYDDAK
-1077 NGQPLRREL
+1077 GQPLRKVMYR
-1086 YKRLRYHFQY
+1086 RLQYHFQY
-1096 QNELRLFAE
+1096 QNALNLFPIA
-1105 VHHHTVYG
+1105 H
-1113 DQLLGP
+1113 
-1119 RRSSSPRFASLSNLF
+1119 RRKYSANIYTGLKDEISFDSISNLF
-1134 HPSTVDGCF
+1134 HPKTVDDCYMHNGQGICE
-1143 THDGH
+1143 
-1148 GMCGGIKDE
+1148 GIKGKD
-1157 NGNWNTKPHRDRIVT
+1157 GKWNLAGHKNRIVHYNA
-1172 FTDKELQVLSDT
+1172 KYIKLLSDT
-1184 FEDGTT
+1184 FEDGRYP
-1190 GDCAKLVSIHSKEI
+1190 DCAKLVSVHNNEMLGI
-1204 IGVLKKIS
+1204 LDKIS
-1212 DFPKHLDDVKNIT
+1212 NYERKVSSVRNKIT
-1225 SMCFD
+1225 VCFD
-1230 ETNAPKAGL
+1230 ETGAPKEGL
-1239 IKRHTCVPELSKYE
+1239 IKDVRSHTCYPSMENCE
-1253 MIYSGPHFYVANPI
+1253 MIYNAPQFYVSNPV
-1267 YKTPRETCI
+1267 YQTPKEVSLKKGDFNI
-1276 LNSDY
+1276 VDLEKISD
-1281 DNVELG
+1281 E
-1287 KIPDNYIQRTN
+1287 YIQRTKYLPLVGN
-1298 YIPNIPLPE
+1298 YRSLSTFNAYVIGQDEHGNDIYDSLLDH
-1307 YNQQVRGFI
+1307 YKVGFRKMVNL
-1316 SNKVQGEVSYDNYF
+1316 S
-1330 DYYKLGIRAMISQAG
+1330 G

-1359 HINGVISSSFVRGD
+1359 HINGVISIEERD
-1373 DTVDIAALCASIPM
+1373 RNYTVDMAALCSSIVM
-1387 DFFMKTIAAQ
+1387 DFYWKTIATQ
-1397 NLTSVRMQGFPLGI
+1397 NITESRLATFPFGI
-1411 DEKYNN
+1411 KKKFKS
-1417 AMRSRTLLLNCLTTH
+1417 AMYSRTLMLNCLNK
-1432 YADLWQEMWD
+1432 YYDDLWSGCWCESFRTD
-1442 GAYKNETWSLR
+1442 SWSLE
-1453 DKRLKPFDQL
+1453 DARLKPFSEL
-1463 HETWSWDIPL
+1463 TPSWNHDTPL
-1473 RNYFERR
+1473 RNHFERR

-1488 ISAMALGLS
+1488 LAAMSFGLS
-1497 LQDLEMIYTIQF
+1497 LEDLEFIYDIQF
-1509 PVLQQNENDTWYD
+1509 PVLRQNEDDTWYD
-1522 AEGKIVFTCS
+1522 Q
-1532 KGLTGVGLDRKQW
+1532 KGNVVYSVSLCKKGVGVDRATW
-1545 EAMRGEPNT
+1545 NTIRGEQLSDN
-1554 PNNPNNPNTP
+1554 
-1564 ITSYKGSTASYV
+1564 IYQGATSSYI
-1576 HTIDPSKSEL
+1576 HTVPVEKSEL
-1586 YGGQQQTFVAP
+1586 YGGEQVTYYAP

-1602 RIADYR
+1602 RIADYQ
-1608 RAWAHFE
+1608 RAWTFFE
-1615 KIYNK
+1615 ERFKNED

>member
-93 EQPAAILSLPIG
+93 EQPTAILSLPIG

-224 EALAVIGDTPLMQQL
+224 EALAAIGDTPLMQQL

-294 MRDDCLIFIYRL
+294 MRDDCLVFIYRL

-500 IHPRGKFIYRLNG
+500 IHPKGKFIYRLNG

-609 ATSNVYGVDLN
+609 ATSNVYAVDLN

-731 KLKEKKK
+731 KLKEMKK

-816 KDSAYM
+816 KNSPYM
-822 KLKMVMD
+822 KLKAVMD
-829 YWCSLFFWEYK
+829 YWCALFFWEYK

-897 EESAAK
+897 EKSAAK

-910 LAEMG
+910 IAEMG
-915 NKQINKLQLE
+915 NKQTNKLPLE
-925 GAYSERRFD
+925 GVYSERRFD

-963 VICGN
+963 IICGN
-968 PPWIKLEFNEANIVS
+968 PPWEKWSYEQQEVIG
-983 EKYPEVVIRKV
+983 EKYPEVLIRED
-994 SAPVVRQMIKQFM
+994 SATDVEHALEMYFQNATIKSMCMMEQVEATCSATFM
-1007 NDQMMEKLYKGEMA
+1007 NSFA
-1021 EQVCSTAFLNAYC
+1021 C
-1034 NYPLLIG
+1034 YPLLVG
-1041 QQTNL
+1041 QQADL
-1046 YKCVLEN
+1046 YKNVLTN
-1053 TMDLVSPTN
+1053 CFDLLSEK
-1062 GYIGLLTPESIYDDP
+1062 GYLGMLHPESVYDDAK
-1077 NGQPLRREL
+1077 GQPLRKVMYR
-1086 YKRLRYHFQY
+1086 RLQYHFQY
-1096 QNELRLFAE
+1096 QNALNLFPIA
-1105 VHHHTVYG
+1105 H
-1113 DQLLGP
+1113 
-1119 RRSSSPRFASLSNLF
+1119 RRKYSANIYTGLKDEISFDSISNLF
-1134 HPSTVDGCF
+1134 HPKTVDDCYMHNGQGICE
-1143 THDGH
+1143 
-1148 GMCGGIKDE
+1148 GIKGKD
-1157 NGNWNTKPHRDRIVT
+1157 GKWNLAGHKNRIVHYNA
-1172 FTDKELQVLSDT
+1172 KYIKLLSDT
-1184 FEDGTT
+1184 FEDGRYP
-1190 GDCAKLVSIHSKEI
+1190 DCAKLVSVHNNEMLGI
-1204 IGVLKKIS
+1204 LDKIS
-1212 DFPKHLDDVKNIT
+1212 NYERKVSSVRNKIT
-1225 SMCFD
+1225 VCFD
-1230 ETNAPKAGL
+1230 ETGAPKEGL
-1239 IKRHTCVPELSKYE
+1239 IKDVRSHTCYPSMENCE
-1253 MIYSGPHFYVANPI
+1253 MIYNAPQFYVSNPV
-1267 YKTPRETCI
+1267 YQTPKEVSLKKGDFNI
-1276 LNSDY
+1276 VDLEKISD
-1281 DNVELG
+1281 E
-1287 KIPDNYIQRTN
+1287 YIQRTKYLPLVGN
-1298 YIPNIPLPE
+1298 YRSLSTFNAFVIGQDEHGNDIYDSLLDH
-1307 YNQQVRGFI
+1307 YKVGFRKMVNL
-1316 SNKVQGEVSYDNYF
+1316 S
-1330 DYYKLGIRAMISQAG
+1330 G

-1359 HINGVISSSFVRGD
+1359 HIHGVISISFLDRNY
-1373 DTVDIAALCASIPM
+1373 TVDMAALCSSIVM
-1387 DFFMKTIAAQ
+1387 DFYWKTIATQ
-1397 NLTSVRMQGFPLGI
+1397 NITESRLATFPFGI
-1411 DEKYNN
+1411 KKKFKS
-1417 AMRSRTLLLNCLTTH
+1417 AMYSRTLMLNCLNK
-1432 YADLWQEMWD
+1432 YYDDLWSGCWCESFRTD
-1442 GAYKNETWSLR
+1442 SWSLE
-1453 DKRLKPFDQL
+1453 DARLKPFSEL
-1463 HETWSWDIPL
+1463 TPSWNHDTPL
-1473 RNYFERR
+1473 RNHFERR

-1488 ISAMALGLS
+1488 LAAMSFGLS
-1497 LQDLEMIYTIQF
+1497 LEDLEFIYDIQF
-1509 PVLQQNENDTWYD
+1509 PVLRQNEDDTWYD
-1522 AEGKIVFTCS
+1522 Q
-1532 KGLTGVGLDRKQW
+1532 KGNVVYSVSLCKKGVGVDRATW
-1545 EAMRGEPNT
+1545 NTIRGEQLSDN
-1554 PNNPNNPNTP
+1554 
-1564 ITSYKGSTASYV
+1564 IYQGATSSYI
-1576 HTIDPSKSEL
+1576 HTVPVEKSEL
-1586 YGGQQQTFVAP
+1586 YGGEQVTYYAP

-1608 RAWAHFE
+1608 RAWTFFE
-1615 KIYNK
+1615 ERFKNED

>member
-224 EALAVIGDTPLMQQL
+224 EALAAIGDTPLMQQL

-294 MRDDCLIFIYRL
+294 MRDDCLVFIYRL

-382 ASFRV
+382 TSFRV

-432 RISYANLGINQLGS
+432 RISYSNLGINQLGS

-822 KLKMVMD
+822 KLKAVMD
-829 YWCSLFFWEYK
+829 YWCALFFWEYK
-840 DLADLP
+840 DLADFP

-915 NKQINKLQLE
+915 NKQTNKLQLE

-963 VICGN
+963 IICGN
-968 PPWIKLEFNEANIVS
+968 PPWEKWSYEQQEVIG
-983 EKYPEVVIRKV
+983 EKYPEVLIRED
-994 SAPVVRQMIKQFM
+994 SATDVEHALEMYFQNATIKSMCMMEQVEATCSATFM
-1007 NDQMMEKLYKGEMA
+1007 NSFA
-1021 EQVCSTAFLNAYC
+1021 C
-1034 NYPLLIG
+1034 YPLLVG
-1041 QQTNL
+1041 QQADL
-1046 YKCVLEN
+1046 YKNVLTN
-1053 TMDLVSPTN
+1053 CFDLLSEK
-1062 GYIGLLTPESIYDDP
+1062 GYLGMLHPESVYDDAK
-1077 NGQPLRREL
+1077 GQPLRKVMYR
-1086 YKRLRYHFQY
+1086 RLQYHFQY
-1096 QNELRLFAE
+1096 QNALNLFPIA
-1105 VHHHTVYG
+1105 H
-1113 DQLLGP
+1113 
-1119 RRSSSPRFASLSNLF
+1119 RRKYSANIYTGLKDEISFDSISNLF
-1134 HPSTVDGCF
+1134 HPKTVDDCYMHNGQGICE
-1143 THDGH
+1143 
-1148 GMCGGIKDE
+1148 GIKGKD
-1157 NGNWNTKPHRDRIVT
+1157 GKWNLAGHKNRIVHYNA
-1172 FTDKELQVLSDT
+1172 KYIKLLSDT
-1184 FEDGTT
+1184 FEDGRYP
-1190 GDCAKLVSIHSKEI
+1190 DCAKLVSVHNNEMLGI
-1204 IGVLKKIS
+1204 LDKIS
-1212 DFPKHLDDVKNIT
+1212 NYPMKVTSVKYFIIE
-1225 SMCFD
+1225 CLH
-1230 ETNAPKAGL
+1230 ETGAPTAGL
-1239 IKRHTCVPELSKYE
+1239 IKDVRSHTCYPRMDNCE
-1253 MIYSGPHFYVANPI
+1253 MIYNAPQFYVSNPI
-1267 YKTPRETCI
+1267 YQTPKEVSLKKGDFNI
-1276 LNSDY
+1276 VDLEKISD
-1281 DNVELG
+1281 D
-1287 KIPDNYIQRTN
+1287 YIQRTKYLPLVEN
-1298 YIPNIPLPE
+1298 YRSLSAFNAFVIGQDENGSDVYDSLLDH
-1307 YNQQVRGFI
+1307 YKVGFRKMVNL
-1316 SNKVQGEVSYDNYF
+1316 S
-1330 DYYKLGIRAMISQAG
+1330 G

-1359 HINGVISSSFVRGD
+1359 HINGVISIEERD
-1373 DTVDIAALCASIPM
+1373 RNYTVDMAALCSSIVM
-1387 DFFMKTIAAQ
+1387 DFYWKTIATQ
-1397 NLTSVRMQGFPLGI
+1397 NITESRLATFPFGI
-1411 DEKYNN
+1411 KKKFKS
-1417 AMRSRTLLLNCLTTH
+1417 AMYSRTLMLNCLNK
-1432 YADLWQEMWD
+1432 YYDDLWSGCWCESFRTD
-1442 GAYKNETWSLR
+1442 RWSLE
-1453 DKRLKPFDQL
+1453 DARLKPFSEL
-1463 HETWSWDIPL
+1463 TPSWNHDTPL
-1473 RNYFERR
+1473 RNHFERR

-1488 ISAMALGLS
+1488 LAAMSFGLS
-1497 LQDLEMIYTIQF
+1497 LEDLEFIYDIQF
-1509 PVLQQNENDTWYD
+1509 PVLRQNEDDTWYD
-1522 AEGKIVFTCS
+1522 Q
-1532 KGLTGVGLDRKQW
+1532 KGNVVYSVSLCKKGVGVDRATW
-1545 EAMRGEPNT
+1545 NTIRGEQLSDN
-1554 PNNPNNPNTP
+1554 
-1564 ITSYKGSTASYV
+1564 IYQGVTSSYI
-1576 HTIDPSKSEL
+1576 HTVPVEKSEL
-1586 YGGQQQTFVAP
+1586 YGGEQVTYYAP

-1602 RIADYR
+1602 RIADYQ
-1608 RAWAHFE
+1608 RAWTFFE
-1615 KIYNK
+1615 ERFKNED

>member
-105 ENGAQQDVPVRIVCN
+105 ENGVQQDVPVRIVCS

-190 RGAYLRFDI
+190 RGAYLRFDL

-224 EALAVIGDTPLMQQL
+224 EALAAIGDTPLMQQL

-294 MRDDCLIFIYRL
+294 MRDDCLVFIYRL

-542 KLERGEIKASDL
+542 KLECGEIKASDL

-722 PTFSKEEEQ
+722 PTFSEEEEQ
-731 KLKEKKK
+731 KLKDKKK

-752 GEEYKQLER
+752 GEEYRQLER

-816 KDSAYM
+816 KNSPYM
-822 KLKMVMD
+822 KLKVVMD
-829 YWCSLFFWEYK
+829 YWCALFFWEYK

-869 VRFSNAG
+869 VCFSNAG

-897 EESAAK
+897 EISAAK

-910 LAEMG
+910 IAEMG
-915 NKQINKLQLE
+915 NKQTNKLPLK
-925 GAYSERRFD
+925 GVYSERRFD

-963 VICGN
+963 IICGN
-968 PPWIKLEFNEANIVS
+968 PPWEKWSYEQQEVIG
-983 EKYPEVVIRKV
+983 EKYPEVLIRED
-994 SAPVVRQMIKQFM
+994 SATDVEHALEMYFQNATIKSMCMMEQVEATCSATFM
-1007 NDQMMEKLYKGEMA
+1007 NSFA
-1021 EQVCSTAFLNAYC
+1021 C
-1034 NYPLLIG
+1034 YPLLVG
-1041 QQTNL
+1041 QQADL
-1046 YKCVLEN
+1046 YKNVLTN
-1053 TMDLVSPTN
+1053 CFDLLSEK
-1062 GYIGLLTPESIYDDP
+1062 GYLGMLHPESVYDDAK
-1077 NGQPLRREL
+1077 GQPLRKVMYR
-1086 YKRLRYHFQY
+1086 RLQYHFQY
-1096 QNELRLFAE
+1096 QNALNLFPIA
-1105 VHHHTVYG
+1105 H
-1113 DQLLGP
+1113 
-1119 RRSSSPRFASLSNLF
+1119 RRKYSANIYTGLKDEISFDSISNLF
-1134 HPSTVDGCF
+1134 HPKTVDDCYMHNGQGICE
-1143 THDGH
+1143 
-1148 GMCGGIKDE
+1148 GIKGKD
-1157 NGNWNTKPHRDRIVT
+1157 GKWNLAGHKNRIVHYNA
-1172 FTDKELQVLSDT
+1172 KYIKLLSDT
-1184 FEDGTT
+1184 FEDGRYP
-1190 GDCAKLVSIHSKEI
+1190 DCAKLVSVHNNEMLGI
-1204 IGVLKKIS
+1204 LDKIS
-1212 DFPKHLDDVKNIT
+1212 NYERKVSSVRNKIT
-1225 SMCFD
+1225 VCFD
-1230 ETNAPKAGL
+1230 ETGAPKEGL
-1239 IKRHTCVPELSKYE
+1239 IKDVRSHTCYPSMENCE
-1253 MIYSGPHFYVANPI
+1253 MIYNAPQFYVSNPV
-1267 YKTPRETCI
+1267 YQTPKEVSLKKGDFNI
-1276 LNSDY
+1276 VDLEKISD
-1281 DNVELG
+1281 E
-1287 KIPDNYIQRTN
+1287 YIQRTKYLPLVGN
-1298 YIPNIPLPE
+1298 YRSLSTFNAFVIGQDEHGNDIYDSLLDH
-1307 YNQQVRGFI
+1307 YKVGFRKMVNL
-1316 SNKVQGEVSYDNYF
+1316 S
-1330 DYYKLGIRAMISQAG
+1330 G

-1359 HINGVISSSFVRGD
+1359 HINGVISISFLDRNY
-1373 DTVDIAALCASIPM
+1373 TVDMAALCSSIVM
-1387 DFFMKTIAAQ
+1387 DFYWKTIATQ
-1397 NLTSVRMQGFPLGI
+1397 NITESRLATFPFGI
-1411 DEKYNN
+1411 KKKFKS
-1417 AMRSRTLLLNCLTTH
+1417 AMYSRTLMLNCLNK
-1432 YADLWQEMWD
+1432 YYDDLWSGCWCESFRTD
-1442 GAYKNETWSLR
+1442 SWSLE
-1453 DKRLKPFDQL
+1453 DARLKPFSEL
-1463 HETWSWDIPL
+1463 TPSWNHDTPL
-1473 RNYFERR
+1473 RNHFERR

-1488 ISAMALGLS
+1488 LAAMSFGLS
-1497 LQDLEMIYTIQF
+1497 LEDLEFIYDIQF
-1509 PVLQQNENDTWYD
+1509 PVLRQNEDDTWYD
-1522 AEGKIVFTCS
+1522 Q
-1532 KGLTGVGLDRKQW
+1532 KGNVVYSVSLCKKGVGVERATW
-1545 EAMRGEPNT
+1545 NTIRGEQLSDN
-1554 PNNPNNPNTP
+1554 
-1564 ITSYKGSTASYV
+1564 IYQGATSSYI
-1576 HTIDPSKSEL
+1576 HTVPVEKSEL
-1586 YGGQQQTFVAP
+1586 YGGEQVTYYAP

-1608 RAWAHFE
+1608 RAWAYFKE
-1615 KIYNK
+1615 RFKNED

>member
-14 FSTGYFTEDFQKKV
+14 FSTGYFTEDFLKKV

-224 EALAVIGDTPLMQQL
+224 EALAAIGDTPLMQQL

-294 MRDDCLIFIYRL
+294 MRDDCLVFIYRL

-661 VYKKSDVVRTTVGQR
+661 VYKKSDVVRTIVGQR

-822 KLKMVMD
+822 KLKAVMD
-829 YWCSLFFWEYK
+829 YWCALFFWEYK

-915 NKQINKLQLE
+915 NKQTNKLQLE

-963 VICGN
+963 IICGN
-968 PPWIKLEFNEANIVS
+968 PPWEKWSYEQQEVIG
-983 EKYPEVVIRKV
+983 EKYPEVLIRED
-994 SAPVVRQMIKQFM
+994 SATDVEHALEVYFQNATIKSMCMMEQVEATCSATFM
-1007 NDQMMEKLYKGEMA
+1007 NSFA
-1021 EQVCSTAFLNAYC
+1021 C
-1034 NYPLLIG
+1034 YPLLVG
-1041 QQTNL
+1041 QQADL
-1046 YKCVLEN
+1046 YKNVLTN
-1053 TMDLVSPTN
+1053 CFDLLSEK
-1062 GYIGLLTPESIYDDP
+1062 GYLGMLHPESVYDDAK
-1077 NGQPLRREL
+1077 GQPLRKVMYR
-1086 YKRLRYHFQY
+1086 RLQYHFQY
-1096 QNELRLFAE
+1096 QNALNLFPIA
-1105 VHHHTVYG
+1105 H
-1113 DQLLGP
+1113 
-1119 RRSSSPRFASLSNLF
+1119 RRKYSANIYTGLKDEISFDSISNLF
-1134 HPSTVDGCF
+1134 HPKTVDDCYMHNGQGICE
-1143 THDGH
+1143 
-1148 GMCGGIKDE
+1148 GIKGKD
-1157 NGNWNTKPHRDRIVT
+1157 GKWNLAGHKNRIVHYNA
-1172 FTDKELQVLSDT
+1172 KYIKLLSDT
-1184 FEDGTT
+1184 FEDGRYP
-1190 GDCAKLVSIHSKEI
+1190 DCAKLVSVHNNEMLAI
-1204 IGVLKKIS
+1204 LDKIS
-1212 DFPKHLDDVKNIT
+1212 NYERKVSSVRNKIT
-1225 SMCFD
+1225 VCFD
-1230 ETNAPKAGL
+1230 ETGAPKEGL
-1239 IKRHTCVPELSKYE
+1239 IKDVRSHTCYPSMENCE
-1253 MIYSGPHFYVANPI
+1253 MIYNAPQFYVSNPI
-1267 YKTPRETCI
+1267 YQTPKEVSLKKGDFNI
-1276 LNSDY
+1276 VDLEKISD
-1281 DNVELG
+1281 E
-1287 KIPDNYIQRTN
+1287 YIQRTKYLPLVGN
-1298 YIPNIPLPE
+1298 YRSLSTFNAFVIGQDEHGNDIYDSLLDH
-1307 YNQQVRGFI
+1307 YKVGFRKMVNL
-1316 SNKVQGEVSYDNYF
+1316 S
-1330 DYYKLGIRAMISQAG
+1330 G

-1359 HINGVISSSFVRGD
+1359 HIHGVISISFLDRNY
-1373 DTVDIAALCASIPM
+1373 TVDMAALCSSIVM
-1387 DFFMKTIAAQ
+1387 DFYWKTIATQ
-1397 NLTSVRMQGFPLGI
+1397 NITESRLATFPFGI
-1411 DEKYNN
+1411 KKKFKS
-1417 AMRSRTLLLNCLTTH
+1417 AMYSRTLMLNCLNK
-1432 YADLWQEMWD
+1432 YYDDLWSGCWCESFRTD
-1442 GAYKNETWSLR
+1442 RWSLE
-1453 DKRLKPFDQL
+1453 DARLKPFSEL
-1463 HETWSWDIPL
+1463 TPSWNHDTPL
-1473 RNYFERR
+1473 RNHFERR

-1488 ISAMALGLS
+1488 LAAMSFGLS
-1497 LQDLEMIYTIQF
+1497 LEDLEFIYDIQF
-1509 PVLQQNENDTWYD
+1509 PVLRQNEDDTWYD
-1522 AEGKIVFTCS
+1522 Q
-1532 KGLTGVGLDRKQW
+1532 KGNVVYSVSLCKKGVGVDRATW
-1545 EAMRGEPNT
+1545 NTIRGEQLS
-1554 PNNPNNPNTP
+1554 NN
-1564 ITSYKGSTASYV
+1564 IYQGATSSYI
-1576 HTIDPSKSEL
+1576 HTVPVEKSEL
-1586 YGGQQQTFVAP
+1586 YGGEQVTYYAP

-1608 RAWAHFE
+1608 RAWAYFE
-1615 KIYNK
+1615 ERFKNED

>member
-93 EQPAAILSLPIG
+93 EQPTAILSLPIG

-224 EALAVIGDTPLMQQL
+224 EALAAIGDTPLMQQL

-294 MRDDCLIFIYRL
+294 MRDDCLVFIYRL

-722 PTFSKEEEQ
+722 PTFSEEEEQ
-731 KLKEKKK
+731 KLKDKKK

-752 GEEYKQLER
+752 GEEYRQLER

-816 KDSAYM
+816 KNSPYM
-822 KLKMVMD
+822 KLKVVMD
-829 YWCSLFFWEYK
+829 YWCALFFWEYK

-869 VRFSNAG
+869 VCFSNAG

-897 EESAAK
+897 EISAAK

-910 LAEMG
+910 IAEMG
-915 NKQINKLQLE
+915 NKQTNKLPLK
-925 GAYSERRFD
+925 GVYSERRFD

-963 VICGN
+963 IICGN
-968 PPWIKLEFNEANIVS
+968 PPWEKWSYEQQEVIG
-983 EKYPEVVIRKV
+983 EKYPEVLIRED
-994 SAPVVRQMIKQFM
+994 SATDVEHALEMYFQNATIKSMCMMEQVEATCSATFM
-1007 NDQMMEKLYKGEMA
+1007 NSFA
-1021 EQVCSTAFLNAYC
+1021 C
-1034 NYPLLIG
+1034 YPLLVG
-1041 QQTNL
+1041 QQADL
-1046 YKCVLEN
+1046 YKNVLTN
-1053 TMDLVSPTN
+1053 CFDLLSEK
-1062 GYIGLLTPESIYDDP
+1062 GYLGMLHPESVYDDAK
-1077 NGQPLRREL
+1077 GQPLRKVMYR
-1086 YKRLRYHFQY
+1086 RLQYHFQY
-1096 QNELRLFAE
+1096 QNALNLFPIA
-1105 VHHHTVYG
+1105 H
-1113 DQLLGP
+1113 
-1119 RRSSSPRFASLSNLF
+1119 RRKYSANIYTGLKDEISFDSISNLF
-1134 HPSTVDGCF
+1134 HPKTVDDCYMHNGQGICE
-1143 THDGH
+1143 
-1148 GMCGGIKDE
+1148 GIKGKD
-1157 NGNWNTKPHRDRIVT
+1157 GKWNLAGHKNRIVHYNA
-1172 FTDKELQVLSDT
+1172 KYIKLLSDT
-1184 FEDGTT
+1184 FEDGRYP
-1190 GDCAKLVSIHSKEI
+1190 DCAKLVSVHNNEMLGI
-1204 IGVLKKIS
+1204 LDKIS
-1212 DFPKHLDDVKNIT
+1212 NYERKVSSVRNKIT
-1225 SMCFD
+1225 VCFD
-1230 ETNAPKAGL
+1230 ETGAPKEGL
-1239 IKRHTCVPELSKYE
+1239 IKDVRSHTCYPSMENCE
-1253 MIYSGPHFYVANPI
+1253 MIYNAPQFYVSNPV
-1267 YKTPRETCI
+1267 YQTPKEVSLKKGDFNI
-1276 LNSDY
+1276 VDLEKISD
-1281 DNVELG
+1281 E
-1287 KIPDNYIQRTN
+1287 YIQRTKYLPLVGN
-1298 YIPNIPLPE
+1298 YRSLSTFNAFVIGQDEHGNDIYDSLLDH
-1307 YNQQVRGFI
+1307 YKVGFRKMVNL
-1316 SNKVQGEVSYDNYF
+1316 S
-1330 DYYKLGIRAMISQAG
+1330 G

-1359 HINGVISSSFVRGD
+1359 HINGVISISFLDRNY
-1373 DTVDIAALCASIPM
+1373 TVDMAALCSSIVM
-1387 DFFMKTIAAQ
+1387 DFYWKTIATQ
-1397 NLTSVRMQGFPLGI
+1397 NITESRLATFPFGI
-1411 DEKYNN
+1411 KKKFKS
-1417 AMRSRTLLLNCLTTH
+1417 AMYSRTLMLNCLNK
-1432 YADLWQEMWD
+1432 YYDDLWSGCWCESFRTD
-1442 GAYKNETWSLR
+1442 SWSLE
-1453 DKRLKPFDQL
+1453 DARLKPFSEL
-1463 HETWSWDIPL
+1463 TPSWNHDTPL
-1473 RNYFERR
+1473 RNHFERR

-1488 ISAMALGLS
+1488 LAAMSFGLS
-1497 LQDLEMIYTIQF
+1497 LEDLEFIYDIQF
-1509 PVLQQNENDTWYD
+1509 PVLRQNEDDTWYD
-1522 AEGKIVFTCS
+1522 Q
-1532 KGLTGVGLDRKQW
+1532 KGNVVYSVSLCKKGVGVDRATW
-1545 EAMRGEPNT
+1545 NTIRGEQLSDN
-1554 PNNPNNPNTP
+1554 
-1564 ITSYKGSTASYV
+1564 IYQGATSSYI
-1576 HTIDPSKSEL
+1576 HTVPVEKSEL
-1586 YGGQQQTFVAP
+1586 YGGEQVTYYAP

-1602 RIADYR
+1602 RIADYQ
-1608 RAWAHFE
+1608 RAWTFFE
-1615 KIYNK
+1615 ERFKNED

>member
-28 FDKSGY
+28 FVKSGY

-93 EQPAAILSLPIG
+93 EQPAAILPLPIG
-105 ENGAQQDVPVRIVCN
+105 ENGAQQDVPVRIVCC

-224 EALAVIGDTPLMQQL
+224 EALAAIGDMPLMQQL

-294 MRDDCLIFIYRL
+294 MRDDCLVFIYRL

-338 DLEQVN
+338 DLEQVK

-396 DTKLKVL
+396 DAKLKVL

-417 CQLSLSQKQKGKPRG
+417 CQLSLSQQQKGKMRG

-500 IHPRGKFIYRLNG
+500 IHPKGKFIYRLNG

-542 KLERGEIKASDL
+542 KLERGEIYASDL

-583 FRKQEVGETIDP
+583 FRKQEVGESIDP

-731 KLKEKKK
+731 KLKEHKKI
-738 VMANIRKSWLKGIT
+738 MANIRKSWLKGIT

-761 ISRKIDVLLKK
+761 ISRKIDILLKK

-822 KLKMVMD
+822 KLKIVMD

-846 TRQDYWDDI
+846 TRQEYWDDI
-855 ERVLDVDMKEASPK
+855 ERILNVEVKESSPK

-910 LAEMG
+910 IAEMG
-915 NKQINKLQLE
+915 NKQTNKLQLE
-925 GAYSERRFD
+925 GAYSERRID
-934 IVKELAKRYHF
+934 IVEELAKRYHF

-963 VICGN
+963 IICGN

-1053 TMDLVSPTN
+1053 TMDLASPTN

-1359 HINGVISSSFVRGD
+1359 HIHGIISISFLNRYD
-1373 DTVDIAALCASIPM
+1373 AVDMAALCASIVI
-1387 DFFMKTIAAQ
+1387 DFYIKTIAAQ
-1397 NLTSVRMQGFPLGI
+1397 NLRYSRLATFPIGVPV
-1411 DEKYNN
+1411 KYKS
-1417 AMRSRTLLLNCLTTH
+1417 ALYSRTLLLNCLTNN
-1432 YADLWQEMWD
+1432 YSEF
-1442 GAYKNETWSLR
+1442 WSSCWN
-1453 DKRLKPFDQL
+1453 DEYNYEHWSINDTRLKPFGYLTQA
-1463 HETWSWDIPL
+1463 WSWNTPL
-1473 RNYFERR
+1473 RNHFERR

-1488 ISAMALGLS
+1488 LAAMALGLS
-1497 LQDLEMIYTIQF
+1497 LKDLELIYTIQF

-1522 AEGKIVFTCS
+1522 QKGNIVFTCS
-1532 KGLTGVGLDRKQW
+1532 KGLTGVGCDRKEW
-1545 EAMRGEPNT
+1545 NTIRGEQVDENT
-1554 PNNPNNPNTP
+1554 FV
-1564 ITSYKGSTASYV
+1564 GVESTYV
-1576 HTIDPSKSEL
+1576 HIIDSKKSEL
-1586 YGGQQQTFVAP
+1586 YGGEQVTYYAP

-1608 RAWAHFE
+1608 RAWAYFE
-1615 KIYNK
+1615 ERFKNKD

>member
-28 FDKSGY
+28 FVKSGY

-224 EALAVIGDTPLMQQL
+224 EALAAIGDTPLMQQL

-294 MRDDCLIFIYRL
+294 MRDDCLVFIYRL

-542 KLERGEIKASDL
+542 KLECGEIKASDL

-752 GEEYKQLER
+752 GEEYRQLER

-816 KDSAYM
+816 KNSPYM
-822 KLKMVMD
+822 KLKVVMD
-829 YWCSLFFWEYK
+829 YWCALFFWEYK

-869 VRFSNAG
+869 VCFSNAG

-897 EESAAK
+897 EISAAK

-910 LAEMG
+910 IAEMG
-915 NKQINKLQLE
+915 NKQTNKLPLK
-925 GAYSERRFD
+925 GVYSERRFD

-963 VICGN
+963 IICGN
-968 PPWIKLEFNEANIVS
+968 PPWEKWSYEQQEVIG
-983 EKYPEVVIRKV
+983 EKYPEVLIRED
-994 SAPVVRQMIKQFM
+994 SATDVEHALEMYFQNATIKSMCMMEQVEATCSATFM
-1007 NDQMMEKLYKGEMA
+1007 NSFA
-1021 EQVCSTAFLNAYC
+1021 C
-1034 NYPLLIG
+1034 YPLLVG
-1041 QQTNL
+1041 QQADL
-1046 YKCVLEN
+1046 YKNVLTN
-1053 TMDLVSPTN
+1053 CFDLLSEK
-1062 GYIGLLTPESIYDDP
+1062 GYLGMLHPESVYDDAK
-1077 NGQPLRREL
+1077 GQPLRKVMYR
-1086 YKRLRYHFQY
+1086 RLQYHFQY
-1096 QNELRLFAE
+1096 QNALNLFPIA
-1105 VHHHTVYG
+1105 H
-1113 DQLLGP
+1113 
-1119 RRSSSPRFASLSNLF
+1119 RRKYSANIYTGLKDEISFDSISNLF
-1134 HPSTVDGCF
+1134 HPKTVDDCYMHNGQGICE
-1143 THDGH
+1143 
-1148 GMCGGIKDE
+1148 GIKGKD
-1157 NGNWNTKPHRDRIVT
+1157 GKWNLAGHKNRIVHYNA
-1172 FTDKELQVLSDT
+1172 KYIKLLSDT
-1184 FEDGTT
+1184 FEDGRYP
-1190 GDCAKLVSIHSKEI
+1190 DCAKLVSVHNNEMLGI
-1204 IGVLKKIS
+1204 LDKIS
-1212 DFPKHLDDVKNIT
+1212 NYERKVSSVRNKIT
-1225 SMCFD
+1225 VCFD
-1230 ETNAPKAGL
+1230 ETGAPKEGL
-1239 IKRHTCVPELSKYE
+1239 IKDVRSHTCYPSMENCE
-1253 MIYSGPHFYVANPI
+1253 MIYNAPQFYVSNPV
-1267 YKTPRETCI
+1267 YQTPKEVSLKKGDFNI
-1276 LNSDY
+1276 VDLEKISD
-1281 DNVELG
+1281 E
-1287 KIPDNYIQRTN
+1287 YIQRTKYLPLVGN
-1298 YIPNIPLPE
+1298 YRSLSTFNAFVIGQDEHGNDIYDSLLDH
-1307 YNQQVRGFI
+1307 YKVGFRKMVNL
-1316 SNKVQGEVSYDNYF
+1316 S
-1330 DYYKLGIRAMISQAG
+1330 G

-1359 HINGVISSSFVRGD
+1359 HIHGVISISFLDRNY
-1373 DTVDIAALCASIPM
+1373 TVDMAALCSSIVM
-1387 DFFMKTIAAQ
+1387 DFYWKTIATQ
-1397 NLTSVRMQGFPLGI
+1397 NITESRLATFPFGI
-1411 DEKYNN
+1411 KKKFKS
-1417 AMRSRTLLLNCLTTH
+1417 AMYSRTLMLNCLNK
-1432 YADLWQEMWD
+1432 YYDDLWSGCWCESFRTD
-1442 GAYKNETWSLR
+1442 RWSLE
-1453 DKRLKPFDQL
+1453 DARLKPFSEL
-1463 HETWSWDIPL
+1463 TPSWNHDTPL
-1473 RNYFERR
+1473 RNHFERR

-1488 ISAMALGLS
+1488 LAAMSFGLS
-1497 LQDLEMIYTIQF
+1497 LEDLEFIYDIQF
-1509 PVLQQNENDTWYD
+1509 PVLRQNEDDTWYD
-1522 AEGKIVFTCS
+1522 Q
-1532 KGLTGVGLDRKQW
+1532 KGNVVYSVSLCKKGVGVDRATW
-1545 EAMRGEPNT
+1545 NTIRGEQLSDN
-1554 PNNPNNPNTP
+1554 
-1564 ITSYKGSTASYV
+1564 IYQGATSSYI
-1576 HTIDPSKSEL
+1576 HTVPVEKSEL
-1586 YGGQQQTFVAP
+1586 YGGEQVTYYAP

-1602 RIADYR
+1602 RIADYQ
-1608 RAWAHFE
+1608 RAWTFFE
-1615 KIYNK
+1615 ERFKNED

>member
-224 EALAVIGDTPLMQQL
+224 EALAAIGDTPLMQQL

-294 MRDDCLIFIYRL
+294 MRDDCLVFIYRL

-382 ASFRV
+382 TSFRV

-683 EAPTHRIHFSDSRLE
+683 ETPTHRIHFSDSRLE

-722 PTFSKEEEQ
+722 PTFSKEEEH

-822 KLKMVMD
+822 KLKAVMD
-829 YWCSLFFWEYK
+829 YWCALFFWEYK

-897 EESAAK
+897 EKSAAK

-910 LAEMG
+910 IAEMG
-915 NKQINKLQLE
+915 NKQTNKLPLE
-925 GAYSERRFD
+925 GVYSERRFD

-963 VICGN
+963 IICGN
-968 PPWIKLEFNEANIVS
+968 PPWEKWSYEQQEVIG
-983 EKYPEVVIRKV
+983 EKYPEVLIRED
-994 SAPVVRQMIKQFM
+994 SATDVEHALEMYFQNATIKSMCMMEQVEATCSATFM
-1007 NDQMMEKLYKGEMA
+1007 NSFA
-1021 EQVCSTAFLNAYC
+1021 C
-1034 NYPLLIG
+1034 YPLLVG
-1041 QQTNL
+1041 QQADL
-1046 YKCVLEN
+1046 YKNVLTN
-1053 TMDLVSPTN
+1053 CFDLLSEK
-1062 GYIGLLTPESIYDDP
+1062 GYLGMLHPESVYDDAK
-1077 NGQPLRREL
+1077 GQPLRKVMYR
-1086 YKRLRYHFQY
+1086 RLQYHFQY
-1096 QNELRLFAE
+1096 QNALNLFPIA
-1105 VHHHTVYG
+1105 H
-1113 DQLLGP
+1113 
-1119 RRSSSPRFASLSNLF
+1119 RRKYSANIYTGLKDEISFDSISNLF
-1134 HPSTVDGCF
+1134 HPKTVDDCYMHNGQGICE
-1143 THDGH
+1143 
-1148 GMCGGIKDE
+1148 GIKGKD
-1157 NGNWNTKPHRDRIVT
+1157 GKWNLAGHKNRIVHYNA
-1172 FTDKELQVLSDT
+1172 KYIKLLSDT
-1184 FEDGTT
+1184 FEDGRYP
-1190 GDCAKLVSIHSKEI
+1190 DCAKLVSVHNNEMLGI
-1204 IGVLKKIS
+1204 LDKIS
-1212 DFPKHLDDVKNIT
+1212 NYERKVSSVRNKIT
-1225 SMCFD
+1225 VCFD
-1230 ETNAPKAGL
+1230 ETGAPKEGL
-1239 IKRHTCVPELSKYE
+1239 IKDVRSHTCYPSMENCE
-1253 MIYSGPHFYVANPI
+1253 MIYNAPQFYVSNPV
-1267 YKTPRETCI
+1267 YQTPKEVSLKKGDFNI
-1276 LNSDY
+1276 VDLEKISD
-1281 DNVELG
+1281 E
-1287 KIPDNYIQRTN
+1287 YIQRTKYLPLVGN
-1298 YIPNIPLPE
+1298 YRSLSTFNAFVIGQDEHGNDIYDSLLDH
-1307 YNQQVRGFI
+1307 YKVGFRKMVNL
-1316 SNKVQGEVSYDNYF
+1316 S
-1330 DYYKLGIRAMISQAG
+1330 G

-1359 HINGVISSSFVRGD
+1359 HIHGVISISFLDRNY
-1373 DTVDIAALCASIPM
+1373 TVDMAALCSSIVM
-1387 DFFMKTIAAQ
+1387 DFYWKTIATQ
-1397 NLTSVRMQGFPLGI
+1397 NITESRLATFPFGI
-1411 DEKYNN
+1411 KKKFKS
-1417 AMRSRTLLLNCLTTH
+1417 AMYSRTLMLNCLNK
-1432 YADLWQEMWD
+1432 YYDDLWSGCWCESFRTD
-1442 GAYKNETWSLR
+1442 RWSLE
-1453 DKRLKPFDQL
+1453 DARLKPFSEL
-1463 HETWSWDIPL
+1463 TPSWNHDTPL
-1473 RNYFERR
+1473 RNHFERR

-1488 ISAMALGLS
+1488 LAAMSFGLS
-1497 LQDLEMIYTIQF
+1497 LEDLEFIYDIQF
-1509 PVLQQNENDTWYD
+1509 PVLRQNEDDTWYD
-1522 AEGKIVFTCS
+1522 Q
-1532 KGLTGVGLDRKQW
+1532 KGNVVYSVSLCKKGVGVDRATW
-1545 EAMRGEPNT
+1545 NTIRGEQLSDN
-1554 PNNPNNPNTP
+1554 
-1564 ITSYKGSTASYV
+1564 IYQGATSSYI
-1576 HTIDPSKSEL
+1576 HTVPVEKSEL
-1586 YGGQQQTFVAP
+1586 YGGEQVTYYAP

-1602 RIADYR
+1602 RIADYQ
-1608 RAWAHFE
+1608 RAWTFFE
-1615 KIYNK
+1615 ERFKNED